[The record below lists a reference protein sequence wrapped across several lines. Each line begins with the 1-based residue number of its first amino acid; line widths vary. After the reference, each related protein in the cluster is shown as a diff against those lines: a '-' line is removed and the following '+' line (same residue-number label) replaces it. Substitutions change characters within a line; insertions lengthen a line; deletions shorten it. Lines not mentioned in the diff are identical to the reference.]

1 MKLHYIFTVAL
12 TALMAIPAMAQDR
25 NNEDEVVKVNARF
38 SAYNYREGELIVK
51 FKDQSAAQIKAPRR
65 TKFRT
70 SGVNSIDAT
79 LRALGVSEVEELMP
93 LSGHQPVKRLA
104 RSVNGQTVTA
114 PAMNRVYLMRYNKAK
129 VRNVEEAVAKLS
141 KLKDVEYAEPNRIV
155 YALGG
160 AEAMAAQSKALDEAQ
175 QQTADGE
182 NRAVSF
188 NDPLFGNQWGLQ
200 SMQIPLL
207 WQEPFI
213 TNKRPVIAILDTGV
227 DIDHPD
233 LKANIWT
240 NAKEAEGAEEYDDD
254 GNGFNDDVHGWD
266 FVNQTGR
273 IGDWNGHG
281 THCAGIA
288 AAVAGNGIGIVG
300 ANPDALIMPVTVM
313 QSDGTGDVATI
324 IKGIDY
330 AVANGADIISMSFG
344 SYGESRAEEQALG
357 RAYQKA
363 VLVAAAG
370 NDGMC
375 LNHKHGRG
383 DPAPMYPASYTFVL
397 GVQAM
402 SSEGNIT
409 DWSNYDDD
417 GPTYSEW
424 GEAKLYNYELLAPG
438 VNIESTYPG
447 GNYKSLNGTSMATPM
462 VAGALSRL
470 IQTKEYVN
478 KEYLFGDLINACS
491 ETGGLD
497 IYKAFSIKDED
508 RTPELSFVTYEMDD
522 STNVGDGDGRPDA
535 GEVIDFYPIVRNS
548 WGKAK
553 NIKLSI
559 ELGENE
565 DPQIVELI
573 KKEADFGAELSAYGK
588 GKSDEPLRIKINDK
602 CADNR
607 RIRLVLKG
615 TCDGMQG
622 EFTQE
627 ITLTVENGVEIG
639 GLIKENTTLYPNVH
653 YIVTKTIAVPQGV
666 TLTIKPGTILDF
678 KNTNIKNVGTINAIG
693 KPDSL
698 IVLNGMN
705 DPSSIGGASI
715 DISDFSYT
723 VIQNSNL
730 FSLEFDY
737 YGIDKIKK
745 TNNNIV
751 KDNEISMLSDGT
763 FEKCNFFNNKRIHY
777 YDGDDMNLTSCNLIG
792 NCTDDRAQSNAFG
805 LQALHSSNIFSNK
818 YGLTG
823 AYISNG
829 PKVYTTDTPNYFGS
843 SNESLVRKGIYD
855 INNDYSTTEYDLSNM
870 LTRPNAEAHGIVWKV
885 VVNGYDAQ
893 DEFDM
898 LPPLGVGKHKFE
910 VYFNRPMRTSVT
922 PMVAMGV
929 RPPYT
934 QIPIAEEGTWSA
946 DSTVYT
952 TYLTITGKTGADGLN
967 RIYVDGAKD
976 NEGFEIPYENS
987 RFNVNVQAAGSL
999 STGFMGE
1006 AGLGKVTLSWN
1017 DVQNSFDDFLG
1028 YNLYRY
1034 TDKGDTIKVNKQ
1046 LLDNETLEYV
1056 DYDVVP
1062 GTTYCYQ
1069 YKVITTDLK
1078 ETDPSNVVAVTP
1090 MTSTLGDANGSG
1102 KVDVADVVTTVNY
1115 ASGQNP
1121 KPFIF
1126 EAADVNTD
1134 LQIDILDVVGIIR
1147 TILNPNADVSSM
1159 AMATATYTVENGIVY
1174 VDSPVDLAGVQIQI
1188 ATEKGSQIKATDEM
1202 EGFEQTS
1209 SWLSDNDFIY
1219 LAYSM
1224 SGKTLT
1230 AGKHAILNIGNA
1242 KIMDIR
1248 LSDAAGKNVEAKAG
1262 QETSVTRLG
1271 ADVMN
1276 VSGIYTL
1283 TGVKLS
1289 GRSSDL
1295 KKLPAGVYIVDGKKV
1310 VK

>member
-1 MKLHYIFTVAL
+1 MKQDRIFTIVL
-12 TALMAIPAMAQDR
+12 TALLALPAMAQDR
-25 NNEDEVVKVNARF
+25 NNEDEVAKVDVRS
-38 SAYNYREGELIVK
+38 SAYNYREGEVIVK
-51 FKDQSAAQIKAPRR
+51 LKNQSAARINAPRR
-65 TKFRT
+65 TKFKS
-70 SGVNSIDAT
+70 SGISSLDAT
-79 LRALGVSEVEELMP
+79 LRELGVTDVEELMP
-93 LSGHQPVKRLA
+93 LSGNQPVTHLA
-104 RSVNGQTVTA
+104 KSINGKTVTA
-114 PAMNRVYLMRYNKAK
+114 PAMNRIYLMRYDKTK
-129 VRNVEEAVAKLS
+129 VRSAEEAVARLS
-141 KLKDVEYAEPNRIV
+141 KLTDIEYAEPNRIV

-160 AEAMAAQSKALDEAQ
+160 VEAQPSKALSEVQAQ
-175 QQTADGE
+175 AQNGE
-182 NRAVSF
+182 TDVTF
-188 NDPLFGNQWGLQ
+188 NDPLYSSQQWGLRAIQ
-200 SMQIPLL
+200 LPHL
-207 WQEPFI
+207 WQQPLI
-213 TNKRPVIAILDTGV
+213 TQKRPVIAILDTGV

-240 NAKEAEGAEEYDDD
+240 NTKEAEGAEDYDDD
-254 GNGFNDDVHGWD
+254 DNGFKDDIHGWD
-266 FVNQTGR
+266 FVNNTGR

-288 AAVAGNGIGIVG
+288 AAVGNNGIGIVG

-344 SYGESRAEEQALG
+344 SYGESVAEEQALA

-363 VLVAAAG
+363 ILVAAAG
-370 NDGMC
+370 NDGLC
-375 LNHKHGRG
+375 LNHKHPERG
-383 DPAPMYPASYTFVL
+383 QAAPAPMFPASYTFVL

-402 SSEGNIT
+402 NSNGGLSS
-409 DWSNYDDD
+409 WSNYDDN
-417 GPTYSEW
+417 GATYSEY
-424 GEAKLYNYELLAPG
+424 GEEKLYNYEILAPG
-438 VNIESTYPG
+438 AQIASTYPG
-447 GNYKSLNGTSMATPM
+447 GNYKALNGTSMATPM

-470 IQTKEYVN
+470 IQTKEYPN
-478 KEYLFGDLINACS
+478 KEYLYGDLINAHTA
-491 ETGGLD
+491 TGGLD
-497 IYKAFSIKDED
+497 IYRAYAMKDED
-508 RTPELSFVTYEMDD
+508 RKPELSFVSYEMDD

-559 ELGENE
+559 ELGESE
-565 DPQIVELI
+565 DPTVVEFI
-573 KKEADFGAELSAYGK
+573 KKEADFGSELSAYGK
-588 GKSDEPLRIKINDK
+588 ARSAEPLRIKINDN

-607 RIRLVLKG
+607 HIRLVIKG
-615 TCDGMQG
+615 TCDGMEG
-622 EFTQE
+622 EIEQD

-639 GLIKENTTLYPNVH
+639 GVIKEDMTLYPNVH
-653 YIVTKTIAVPQGV
+653 YIVTKNIAIPEGV
-666 TLTIKPGTILDF
+666 TLTIKPGAKLEF
-678 KNTNIKNVGTINAIG
+678 KDTYFSNNGTINAVG

-698 IVLNGMN
+698 IVLEGL
-705 DPSSIGGASI
+705 DDQSTSIGAKINLSGFRYACLKNSFI
-715 DISDFSYT
+715 YDMRGNYSDCIISDNKIFNCYSAEK
-723 VIQNSNL
+723 SNIL
-730 FSLEFDY
+730 Y
-737 YGIDKIKK
+737 
-745 TNNNIV
+745 
-751 KDNEISMLSDGT
+751 
-763 FEKCNFFNNKRIHY
+763 
-777 YDGDDMNLTSCNLIG
+777 
-792 NCTDDRAQSNAFG
+792 NAFYNSHG
-805 LQALHSSNIFSNK
+805 ISVYNAISSNITQNWLAESWDYGHTVDLSRTQSSNIFNNQNNLPDVAINE
-818 YGLTG
+818 G
-823 AYISNG
+823 I
-829 PKVYTTDTPNYFGS
+829 KVFTTETPNYFGS
-843 SNESLVRKGIYD
+843 AKESTVRKGIFD
-855 INNDYSTTEYDLSNM
+855 INKGYGSTEYDLSNM

-885 VVNGYDAQ
+885 VVDGYDAQ

-910 VYFNRPMRTSVT
+910 VYFNRPMRTSVA
-922 PMVAMGV
+922 PNISMGV

-934 QIPIAEEGTWSA
+934 QTPIAEEGSWSA
-946 DSTVYT
+946 DSLVYT
-952 TYLTITGKTGADGLN
+952 AYLTITGKSGFDGLN

-976 NEGFEIPYENS
+976 NESFEIPIENG

-1062 GTTYCYQ
+1062 NTTYYYQ

-1090 MTSTLGDANGSG
+1090 KTSTLGDANGSG
-1102 KVDVADVVTTVNY
+1102 NVDVADVITTVNY

-1126 EAADVNTD
+1126 EAADINKD
-1134 LQIDILDVVGIIR
+1134 LQIDIIDVVGIIR
-1147 TILNPNADVSSM
+1147 TILNPNADASAQ
-1159 AMATATYTVENGIVY
+1159 AMASATYSVEDGIVY
-1174 VDSPVDLAGVQIQI
+1174 IDSPVDLAGVQIQLS
-1188 ATEKGSQIKATDEM
+1188 TEKGTQITATDEIAD
-1202 EGFEQTS
+1202 FEQTS
-1209 SWLSDNDFIY
+1209 SWLSDNDYIF

-1224 SGKTLT
+1224 SNKTLS

-1242 KIMDIR
+1242 KITDIR
-1248 LSDAAGKNVEAKAG
+1248 LSDAAGRNVEAKAT
-1262 QETSVTRLG
+1262 ETTNISRLG
-1271 ADVMN
+1271 SDVMN

-1283 TGVKLS
+1283 TGVKIS

-1295 KKLPAGVYIVDGKKV
+1295 KKLPAGVYIVDGKKI

>member
-1 MKLHYIFTVAL
+1 MHKNSL
-12 TALMAIPAMAQDR
+12 T
-25 NNEDEVVKVNARF
+25 
-38 SAYNYREGELIVK
+38 
-51 FKDQSAAQIKAPRR
+51 
-65 TKFRT
+65 
-70 SGVNSIDAT
+70 
-79 LRALGVSEVEELMP
+79 
-93 LSGHQPVKRLA
+93 
-104 RSVNGQTVTA
+104 
-114 PAMNRVYLMRYNKAK
+114 
-129 VRNVEEAVAKLS
+129 
-141 KLKDVEYAEPNRIV
+141 
-155 YALGG
+155 GG
-160 AEAMAAQSKALDEAQ
+160 GKNISYD
-175 QQTADGE
+175 
-182 NRAVSF
+182 
-188 NDPLFGNQWGLQ
+188 DPLFGQQWGLQ
-200 SMQIPLL
+200 TMKLPQL
-207 WQEPFI
+207 WQQPII
-213 TNKRPVIAILDTGV
+213 TQKRPIIAILDTGV

-240 NAKEAEGAEEYDDD
+240 NTKESEGAEDYDDD
-254 GNGFNDDVHGWD
+254 GNGFKDDLHGWD

-288 AAVAGNGIGIVG
+288 AAVGGNGIGIVG

-344 SYGESRAEEQALG
+344 SYGESKAEEQALG

-363 VLVAAAG
+363 ILVAAAG
-370 NDGMC
+370 NDGGC
-375 LNHKHGRG
+375 LNHDHGWIY
-383 DPAPMYPASYTFVL
+383 DLKPMYPAVYSFVL

-402 SSEGNIT
+402 NSEGNIT
-409 DWSNYDDD
+409 DWSNYDDN
-417 GPTYSEW
+417 GPTYSAW
-424 GEAKLYNYELLAPG
+424 GEDKLYNYELLAPG
-438 VNIESTYPG
+438 ANIESTYPG

-470 IQTKEYVN
+470 IQSKEYAN

-491 ETGGLD
+491 TTGGLD
-497 IYKAFSIKDED
+497 IYKVFSIKDED
-508 RTPELSFVTYEMDD
+508 RKPELSFVTYEMDD

-535 GEVIDFYPIVRNS
+535 GEVIDIYPIVRNS

-565 DPQIVELI
+565 DPQIVEFI
-573 KKEADFGAELSAYGK
+573 KKEADFGSELSAYGK
-588 GKSDEPLRIKINDK
+588 GKSAEPLRIKINDK

-607 RIRLVLKG
+607 HIRLVIKG
-615 TCDGMQG
+615 TCDGM
-622 EFTQE
+622 EKE
-627 ITLTVENGVEIG
+627 ITQNITLIVENGVEIG
-639 GLIKENTTLYPNVH
+639 GVIKKDMTLYPNVH
-653 YIVTKTIAVPQGV
+653 YIVTKNLAIPEGV
-666 TLTIKPGTILDF
+666 TLTIKPGTKLEF
-678 KNTNIKNVGTINAIG
+678 KDTYFTNEGTINAVG

-698 IVLNGMN
+698 IV
-705 DPSSIGGASI
+705 I
-715 DISDFSYT
+715 
-723 VIQNSNL
+723 
-730 FSLEFDY
+730 
-737 YGIDKIKK
+737 YGIDRKDDHFGATINF
-745 TNNNIV
+745 TGFCYASLRNSRIDRFIGNTNNDIIANNNIFHLDCNGNTSNV
-751 KDNEISMLSDGT
+751 FDNDIQYSLYSNIT
-763 FEKCNFFNNKRIHY
+763 ACNI
-777 YDGDDMNLTSCNLIG
+777 TG
-792 NCTDDRAQSNAFG
+792 NSRDRYGQNEVVFP
-805 LQALHSSNIFSNK
+805 LPKIHSSNIFNNENNLSD
-818 YGLTG
+818 
-823 AYISNG
+823 AYINEG
-829 PKVYTTDTPNYFGS
+829 AKIFTTSSPNYFGS
-843 SNESLVRKGIYD
+843 SKESTVRKGIYD
-855 INNDYSTTEYDLSNM
+855 IYNNFSTTEYDLSNM
-870 LTRPNAEAHGIVWKV
+870 LTRPNADAHGIVWKV
-885 VVNGYDAQ
+885 VVDGYDAQ

-910 VYFNRPMRTSVT
+910 VYFNRPMHTNIT
-922 PMVAMGV
+922 PMVSMGV

-952 TYLTITGKTGADGLN
+952 AYLTITGKTGADGLN
-967 RIYVDGAKD
+967 RIYVDQAKD
-976 NEGFEIPYENS
+976 NEGFDIPIENT

-1102 KVDVADVVTTVNY
+1102 KVDVADVITTVNY
-1115 ASGQNP
+1115 ASGQEP

-1188 ATEKGSQIKATDEM
+1188 ATEKGSEVTATGEM
-1202 EGFEQTS
+1202 EGFEQAS

-1262 QETSVTRLG
+1262 ELSSITRLG
-1271 ADVMN
+1271 SDVMN

>member
-1 MKLHYIFTVAL
+1 MKL
-12 TALMAIPAMAQDR
+12 PQ
-25 NNEDEVVKVNARF
+25 
-38 SAYNYREGELIVK
+38 
-51 FKDQSAAQIKAPRR
+51 
-65 TKFRT
+65 
-70 SGVNSIDAT
+70 
-79 LRALGVSEVEELMP
+79 
-93 LSGHQPVKRLA
+93 
-104 RSVNGQTVTA
+104 
-114 PAMNRVYLMRYNKAK
+114 
-129 VRNVEEAVAKLS
+129 
-141 KLKDVEYAEPNRIV
+141 
-155 YALGG
+155 
-160 AEAMAAQSKALDEAQ
+160 
-175 QQTADGE
+175 
-182 NRAVSF
+182 
-188 NDPLFGNQWGLQ
+188 
-200 SMQIPLL
+200 L
-207 WQEPFI
+207 WQQPII
-213 TNKRPVIAILDTGV
+213 TQKRPIIAILDTGV

-240 NAKEAEGAEEYDDD
+240 NTKESEGAEDYDDD
-254 GNGFNDDVHGWD
+254 GNGFKDDLHGWD

-288 AAVAGNGIGIVG
+288 AAVGGNGIGIVG

-344 SYGESRAEEQALG
+344 SYGESKAEEQALG

-363 VLVAAAG
+363 ILVAAAG
-370 NDGMC
+370 NDGKC
-375 LNHKHGRG
+375 LNHKHLKEGQ
-383 DPAPMYPASYTFVL
+383 DKPMPMYPASYTFVL

-402 SSEGNIT
+402 NSEGNIT
-409 DWSNYDDD
+409 YWSNYDDN
-417 GPTYSEW
+417 GPTYTEW
-424 GEAKLYNYELLAPG
+424 GEDKLYNYELLAPG
-438 VNIESTYPG
+438 ANIESTYPG

-470 IQTKEYVN
+470 IQSKEYAN

-491 ETGGLD
+491 TTGGLD
-497 IYKAFSIKDED
+497 IYKVFSIKDED
-508 RTPELSFVTYEMDD
+508 RIPELSFVTYEMDD

-535 GEVIDFYPIVRNS
+535 GEIIDIYPIVRNS

-565 DPQIVELI
+565 DPQIVEFI
-573 KKEADFGAELSAYGK
+573 KKETDFGSELSAYGK
-588 GKSDEPLRIKINDK
+588 GKSAEPLRIKINDN

-607 RIRLVLKG
+607 HIHLIIKG
-615 TCDGMQG
+615 SCDGMEG
-622 EFTQE
+622 EITQD

-639 GLIKENTTLYPNVH
+639 GVIKKDMTLYPNVH
-653 YIVTKTIAVPQGV
+653 YIVTTNLAVPEGV
-666 TLTIKPGTILDF
+666 TLTIKPGTKLEF
-678 KNTNIKNVGTINAIG
+678 KGTYFENKGTINAAG

-698 IVLNGMN
+698 IVLEGM
-705 DPSSIGGASI
+705 DHKGVVYGADI
-715 DISDFSYT
+715 DLSGFSYT
-723 VIQNSNL
+723 ELKKSHINGCYGNSNNV
-730 FSLEFDY
+730 
-737 YGIDKIKK
+737 II
-745 TNNNIV
+745 NNNKINV
-751 KDNEISMLSDGT
+751 LQNTHKNYGYNIYNNTIYILSKGNGL
-763 FEKCNFFNNKRIHY
+763 FEK
-777 YDGDDMNLTSCNLIG
+777 SNLI
-792 NCTDDRAQSNAFG
+792 NNYAQYNDVGEIELVLFN
-805 LQALHSSNIFSNK
+805 SSNIWNTEHVAINK
-818 YGLTG
+818 G
-823 AYISNG
+823 AT
-829 PKVYTTDTPNYFGS
+829 VYTTDNPNYFGS
-843 SNESLVRKGIYD
+843 SKEATVRKGILD
-855 INNDYSTTEYDLSNM
+855 INNNYGTTEYDLSNM
-870 LTRPNAEAHGIVWKV
+870 LTRPNAEAHGVVWKV
-885 VVNGYDAQ
+885 VVDGYDAQ

-910 VYFNRPMRTSVT
+910 VYFNRPMRTNVT

-934 QIPIAEEGTWSA
+934 QIPIAEDGTWSA

-952 TYLTITGKTGADGLN
+952 AYLTITGKTGADGLN

-976 NEGFEIPYENS
+976 NEGFEIPYENT

-1006 AGLGKVTLSWN
+1006 PGLGKVTLSWN

-1046 LLDNETLEYV
+1046 LLGNETLEYV

-1102 KVDVADVVTTVNY
+1102 KVDVADVITTVNY
-1115 ASGQNP
+1115 ASGQEP

-1188 ATEKGSQIKATDEM
+1188 ATEKGSEVTATGEM
-1202 EGFEQTS
+1202 EGFEQAS

-1262 QETSVTRLG
+1262 ELSSITRLG
-1271 ADVMN
+1271 SDVMN

>member
-1 MKLHYIFTVAL
+1 MKL
-12 TALMAIPAMAQDR
+12 PQ
-25 NNEDEVVKVNARF
+25 
-38 SAYNYREGELIVK
+38 
-51 FKDQSAAQIKAPRR
+51 
-65 TKFRT
+65 
-70 SGVNSIDAT
+70 
-79 LRALGVSEVEELMP
+79 
-93 LSGHQPVKRLA
+93 
-104 RSVNGQTVTA
+104 
-114 PAMNRVYLMRYNKAK
+114 
-129 VRNVEEAVAKLS
+129 
-141 KLKDVEYAEPNRIV
+141 
-155 YALGG
+155 
-160 AEAMAAQSKALDEAQ
+160 
-175 QQTADGE
+175 
-182 NRAVSF
+182 
-188 NDPLFGNQWGLQ
+188 
-200 SMQIPLL
+200 L
-207 WQEPFI
+207 WQQPII
-213 TNKRPVIAILDTGV
+213 TQKRPIIAILDTGV

-240 NAKEAEGAEEYDDD
+240 NTKESEGAEDYDDD
-254 GNGFNDDVHGWD
+254 GNGFKDDLHGWD

-288 AAVAGNGIGIVG
+288 AAVGGNGIGIVG

-344 SYGESRAEEQALG
+344 SYGESKAEEQALG

-370 NDGMC
+370 NDGKC
-375 LNHKHGRG
+375 LNHKHLKEGQ
-383 DPAPMYPASYTFVL
+383 DKPMPMYPASYTFVL

-402 SSEGNIT
+402 NSEGNIASF
-409 DWSNYDDD
+409 SNYDDN
-417 GPTYSEW
+417 GPTYTEW
-424 GEAKLYNYELLAPG
+424 GEDKLYNYELLAPG
-438 VNIESTYPG
+438 ANIESTYPG

-470 IQTKEYVN
+470 IQSKEYAN

-491 ETGGLD
+491 STGGLD

-508 RTPELSFVTYEMDD
+508 RKPELSFVTYEMDD

-535 GEVIDFYPIVRNS
+535 GEVIDIYPIVRNS

-565 DPQIVELI
+565 DPQIVEFI
-573 KKEADFGAELSAYGK
+573 KKEADFGSELSAYGK
-588 GKSDEPLRIKINDK
+588 GRSAEPLRIKINDK

-607 RIRLVLKG
+607 NIKLVIKG
-615 TCDGMQG
+615 TCDGSDNVIEQDVL
-622 EFTQE
+622 
-627 ITLTVENGVEIG
+627 LTVENGVEIG
-639 GLIKENTTLYPNVH
+639 GVIKENTTLYPDVH
-653 YIVTKTIAVPQGV
+653 YIVTKNIAIPEGV
-666 TLTIKPGTILDF
+666 TLTIKPGTKLEFRDTYF
-678 KNTNIKNVGTINAIG
+678 TNNGTINAVG

-698 IVLNGMN
+698 IVFDGRIPYIIKINRIKYAIIQNAVTAIEHVDSISNCIFINNGLSL
-705 DPSSIGGASI
+705 SSSNGENCCFYNNNLGGIEFGTTLINSNIVANYDKSYENYPKARI
-715 DISDFSYT
+715 DLSGILSCNDFSNGYAMSY
-723 VIQNSNL
+723 I
-730 FSLEFDY
+730 
-737 YGIDKIKK
+737 
-745 TNNNIV
+745 
-751 KDNEISMLSDGT
+751 NE
-763 FEKCNFFNNKRIHY
+763 
-777 YDGDDMNLTSCNLIG
+777 
-792 NCTDDRAQSNAFG
+792 
-805 LQALHSSNIFSNK
+805 
-818 YGLTG
+818 
-823 AYISNG
+823 G
-829 PKVYTTDTPNYFGS
+829 PLVFTTTTPNYFGS
-843 SNESLVRKGIYD
+843 AKESTVRNYILD
-855 INNDYSTTEYDLSNM
+855 INNYKYSSTEYDLSNM
-870 LTRPNAEAHGIVWKV
+870 LTRPNAEAHGVVWKV
-885 VVNGYDAQ
+885 VVDGYDAQ

-952 TYLTITGKTGADGLN
+952 AYLTITGKTGADGLN

-976 NEGFEIPYENS
+976 NEGFEIPYENT

-1102 KVDVADVVTTVNY
+1102 NVDVADVITTVNY
-1115 ASGQNP
+1115 ASGQEP

-1147 TILNPNADVSSM
+1147 TILNPNADVNSM

-1188 ATEKGSQIKATDEM
+1188 ATEKGSEVTATGEM
-1202 EGFEQTS
+1202 EGFEQAS

-1262 QETSVTRLG
+1262 ELSSITRLG
-1271 ADVMN
+1271 SDVMN

>member
-25 NNEDEVVKVNARF
+25 NNEDEVVKVDARF

-51 FKDQSAAQIKAPRR
+51 FKDQSAAQIKAPHR

-79 LRALGVSEVEELMP
+79 LRDLGVSEVEELMP

-160 AEAMAAQSKALDEAQ
+160 VEAMAAQSKALDEAQ
-175 QQTADGE
+175 QQTAGGE

-240 NAKEAEGAEEYDDD
+240 NAKEADGAEEYDDD

-288 AAVAGNGIGIVG
+288 AAVGGNGIGIVG

-375 LNHKHGRG
+375 LNHAHPERG
-383 DPAPMYPASYTFVL
+383 QFAPKPMYPASYTFVL

-402 SSEGNIT
+402 NSEGNIT
-409 DWSNYDDD
+409 VWSNDDD
-417 GPTYSEW
+417 NGPTYTEW
-424 GEAKLYNYELLAPG
+424 GEDKLYNYELLAPG

-491 ETGGLD
+491 TTGGLD

-508 RTPELSFVTYEMDD
+508 RIPELSFVTYEMDD

-565 DPQIVELI
+565 DPQIVEFI
-573 KKEADFGAELSAYGK
+573 KKEADFGSELSAYGK

-607 RIRLVLKG
+607 HIRLVLKG
-615 TCDGMQG
+615 TCDGMEG

-639 GLIKENTTLYPNVH
+639 GVIKKDMTLYPNVH
-653 YIVTKTIAVPQGV
+653 YIVTKNLAIPEGV
-666 TLTIKPGTILDF
+666 TLTIKPGTKLEF
-678 KNTNIKNVGTINAIG
+678 KGTYFENRGTINAAG

-698 IVLNGMN
+698 IVLEGIDNKN
-705 DPSSIGGASI
+705 ASGGAYINLSG
-715 DISDFSYT
+715 FSYT
-723 VIQNSNL
+723 ELKKSHINDYQGNFNNVI
-730 FSLEFDY
+730 
-737 YGIDKIKK
+737 ID
-745 TNNNIV
+745 NNDMFYLVGNNGCNIYNNTICTTQDV
-751 KDNEISMLSDGT
+751 R
-763 FEKCNFFNNKRIHY
+763 FEKSNIINNY
-777 YDGDDMNLTSCNLIG
+777 AWFDDEGLIG
-792 NCTDDRAQSNAFG
+792 LNQFN
-805 LQALHSSNIFSNK
+805 SSNIWNTEHV
-818 YGLTG
+818 GIILNTT
-823 AYISNG
+823 
-829 PKVYTTDTPNYFGS
+829 VYTTDTPNYFGS
-843 SNESLVRKGIYD
+843 SKEATVRKSILDIY
-855 INNDYSTTEYDLSNM
+855 NNYGTTEYDLSNM
-870 LTRPNAEAHGIVWKV
+870 LTRPNAEAHGVVWKV
-885 VVNGYDAQ
+885 VVDGYDAQ

-1017 DVQNSFDDFLG
+1017 DVQNNFDDFLG

-1102 KVDVADVVTTVNY
+1102 NVDVADVITTVNY
-1115 ASGQNP
+1115 ASGQEP

-1126 EAADVNTD
+1126 EAADINKD

-1147 TILNPNADVSSM
+1147 TILNPNTDVSSM

-1295 KKLPAGVYIVDGKKV
+1295 KKQPAGVYIVDGKKV

>member
-25 NNEDEVVKVNARF
+25 NNEDEVVKVDARF

-93 LSGHQPVKRLA
+93 LSGHQTVKRLA

-129 VRNVEEAVAKLS
+129 VRNVEEAVAKLA

-175 QQTADGE
+175 QQTAGVE

-240 NAKEAEGAEEYDDD
+240 NAKEADGAEEYDDD

-266 FVNQTGR
+266 FVNQTGH

-288 AAVAGNGIGIVG
+288 AAVGGNGIGIVG

-375 LNHKHGRG
+375 LNHAHLERG
-383 DPAPMYPASYTFVL
+383 QFAPKPMYPASYTFVL

-402 SSEGNIT
+402 NSEGNIT
-409 DWSNYDDD
+409 VWSNDDD
-417 GPTYSEW
+417 NGPTYTEW
-424 GEAKLYNYELLAPG
+424 GEDKLYNYELLAPG

-508 RTPELSFVTYEMDD
+508 RIPELSFVTYEMDD

-588 GKSDEPLRIKINDK
+588 GKSAEPLRIKINDN

-615 TCDGMQG
+615 TCDGMKG

-639 GLIKENTTLYPNVH
+639 GVIKKDMTLYPNVH
-653 YIVTKTIAVPQGV
+653 YIVTKNLAIPEGV
-666 TLTIKPGTILDF
+666 TLTIKPGTKLEF
-678 KNTNIKNVGTINAIG
+678 KGTYFENRGTINAAG

-698 IVLNGMN
+698 IVLEGIDNKN
-705 DPSSIGGASI
+705 ASGGAYINLSG
-715 DISDFSYT
+715 FSYT
-723 VIQNSNL
+723 ELKKSHINDYQGNFNNVIIDNNDMFFLVGNNGCNIYNNTICTTQDVRFEKSN
-730 FSLEFDY
+730 
-737 YGIDKIKK
+737 II
-745 TNNNIV
+745 NNYAWF
-751 KDNEISMLSDGT
+751 DNEG
-763 FEKCNFFNNKRIHY
+763 
-777 YDGDDMNLTSCNLIG
+777 LIG
-792 NCTDDRAQSNAFG
+792 LNQFN
-805 LQALHSSNIFSNK
+805 SSNIWNTEHV
-818 YGLTG
+818 GIILNTT
-823 AYISNG
+823 
-829 PKVYTTDTPNYFGS
+829 VYTTDTPNYFGS
-843 SNESLVRKGIYD
+843 SKEATVRKSILDIY
-855 INNDYSTTEYDLSNM
+855 NNYGTTEYDLSNM
-870 LTRPNAEAHGIVWKV
+870 LTRPNAEAHGVVWKV

-976 NEGFEIPYENS
+976 NEGFEIPYENT

-1102 KVDVADVVTTVNY
+1102 KVDVADVITTVNY

-1209 SWLSDNDFIY
+1209 SWLSDNDFLF

-1224 SGKTLT
+1224 SGKTLA

-1242 KIMDIR
+1242 KVMDIR

>member
-1 MKLHYIFTVAL
+1 MHKIS
-12 TALMAIPAMAQDR
+12 LMGGGK
-25 NNEDEVVKVNARF
+25 N
-38 SAYNYREGELIVK
+38 
-51 FKDQSAAQIKAPRR
+51 
-65 TKFRT
+65 T
-70 SGVNSIDAT
+70 SYD
-79 LRALGVSEVEELMP
+79 
-93 LSGHQPVKRLA
+93 
-104 RSVNGQTVTA
+104 
-114 PAMNRVYLMRYNKAK
+114 
-129 VRNVEEAVAKLS
+129 
-141 KLKDVEYAEPNRIV
+141 
-155 YALGG
+155 
-160 AEAMAAQSKALDEAQ
+160 
-175 QQTADGE
+175 
-182 NRAVSF
+182 
-188 NDPLFGNQWGLQ
+188 DPLFGQQWGLQ
-200 SMQIPLL
+200 TMKLPQL
-207 WQEPFI
+207 WQQPII
-213 TNKRPVIAILDTGV
+213 TQKRPIIAILDTGV

-240 NAKEAEGAEEYDDD
+240 NTKESEGAEDYDDD
-254 GNGFNDDVHGWD
+254 GNGFKDDLHGWD

-288 AAVAGNGIGIVG
+288 AAVGGNGIGIVG

-344 SYGESRAEEQALG
+344 SYGESKAEEQALG

-375 LNHKHGRG
+375 LNHAHPERG
-383 DPAPMYPASYTFVL
+383 QIGPAPMYPGSYTFVL
-397 GVQAM
+397 GVQAIN
-402 SSEGNIT
+402 SEGNIASF
-409 DWSNYDDD
+409 SNYDDN
-417 GPTYSEW
+417 GPTYTEW
-424 GEAKLYNYELLAPG
+424 GEDKLYNYELLAPG
-438 VNIESTYPG
+438 ANIESTYPG

-470 IQTKEYVN
+470 IQSKEYAN

-491 ETGGLD
+491 ATGGLD

-508 RTPELSFVTYEMDD
+508 RKPKLSFVTYEMDD
-522 STNVGDGDGRPDA
+522 STNIGDGDGRPDA
-535 GEVIDFYPIVRNS
+535 GEIIDIYPIVRNS

-565 DPQIVELI
+565 DPQIVEFI
-573 KKEADFGAELSAYGK
+573 KKEADFGSELSAYGK
-588 GKSDEPLRIKINDK
+588 ARSAEPLRIKINDK

-607 RIRLVLKG
+607 HINLVIKG
-615 TCDGMQG
+615 TCDSL
-622 EFTQE
+622 ESE
-627 ITLTVENGVEIG
+627 ITQDISLTVENGVEIG
-639 GLIKENTTLYPNVH
+639 GVIKKDMTLYPNVH
-653 YIVTKTIAVPQGV
+653 YIVTKNLAIPEGV
-666 TLTIKPGTILDF
+666 TLTIKPGTKLEF
-678 KNTNIKNVGTINAIG
+678 KDTYFTNNGTINAAG

-698 IVLNGMN
+698 IVLEGIDNKN
-705 DPSSIGGASI
+705 DGDWGAGINLSG
-715 DISDFSYT
+715 FSYT
-723 VIQNSNL
+723 ELKKSHIYYSKGNFNNVI
-730 FSLEFDY
+730 
-737 YGIDKIKK
+737 IDNNDMYQ
-745 TNNNIV
+745 TGLNNNNNNGCNIYNNIIYV
-751 KDNEISMLSDGT
+751 TGDGR
-763 FEKCNFFNNKRIHY
+763 FEKSNIINNYARH
-777 YDGDDMNLTSCNLIG
+777 DDIGLIG
-792 NCTDDRAQSNAFG
+792 LNQFN
-805 LQALHSSNIFSNK
+805 SSNIWNTEHI
-818 YGLTG
+818 GINLNTT
-823 AYISNG
+823 
-829 PKVYTTDTPNYFGS
+829 VYTTDDPNYFGS
-843 SNESLVRKGIYD
+843 SKEATVRKSILDIY
-855 INNDYSTTEYDLSNM
+855 NNYGTTEYDLSNM
-870 LTRPNAEAHGIVWKV
+870 LTRPNADAHGVVWKV
-885 VVNGYDAQ
+885 VVDGYDAQ

-910 VYFNRPMRTSVT
+910 VYFNRPMRTNVT

-929 RPPYT
+929 RMPYT

-946 DSTVYT
+946 DSLIYT
-952 TYLTITGKTGADGLN
+952 AYLTITGKTGADGLN

-976 NEGFEIPYENS
+976 DEGFEIPYENS

-999 STGFMGE
+999 STGFMGK

-1102 KVDVADVVTTVNY
+1102 KVDVADVITTVNY

-1188 ATEKGSQIKATDEM
+1188 ATEKGSEVTATGEM
-1202 EGFEQTS
+1202 EGFEQAS

-1230 AGKHAILNIGNA
+1230 AGKHAILNIGNS

-1262 QETSVTRLG
+1262 ELSSITRLG
-1271 ADVMN
+1271 SDVMN

-1295 KKLPAGVYIVDGKKV
+1295 KKLPAGIYIVDGKKV

>member
-1 MKLHYIFTVAL
+1 MYK
-12 TALMAIPAMAQDR
+12 
-25 NNEDEVVKVNARF
+25 
-38 SAYNYREGELIVK
+38 
-51 FKDQSAAQIKAPRR
+51 
-65 TKFRT
+65 TKPT
-70 SGVNSIDAT
+70 
-79 LRALGVSEVEELMP
+79 
-93 LSGHQPVKRLA
+93 
-104 RSVNGQTVTA
+104 
-114 PAMNRVYLMRYNKAK
+114 
-129 VRNVEEAVAKLS
+129 
-141 KLKDVEYAEPNRIV
+141 
-155 YALGG
+155 GG
-160 AEAMAAQSKALDEAQ
+160 GKNISYD
-175 QQTADGE
+175 
-182 NRAVSF
+182 
-188 NDPLFGNQWGLQ
+188 DPLFGQQWGLQ
-200 SMQIPLL
+200 TMKLPQL
-207 WQEPFI
+207 WQQPII
-213 TNKRPVIAILDTGV
+213 TQKRPIIAILDTGV

-240 NAKEAEGAEEYDDD
+240 NTKESEGAEDYDDD
-254 GNGFNDDVHGWD
+254 GNGFKDDLHGWD

-288 AAVAGNGIGIVG
+288 AAVGGNGIGIVG

-344 SYGESRAEEQALG
+344 SYGESKAQEQALG

-370 NDGMC
+370 NDGKC
-375 LNHKHGRG
+375 LNHAHPGQFA
-383 DPAPMYPASYTFVL
+383 PAPMYPASYTFVL

-402 SSEGNIT
+402 NSKGNIT
-409 DWSNYDDD
+409 GWSNYDDN
-417 GPTYSEW
+417 GPTYTEW
-424 GEAKLYNYELLAPG
+424 GEDKLYNYELLAPG
-438 VNIESTYPG
+438 ANIESTYPG

-470 IQTKEYVN
+470 IQSKEYAN
-478 KEYLFGDLINACS
+478 KEYLFGDLIYACS
-491 ETGGLD
+491 TTGGLD

-508 RTPELSFVTYEMDD
+508 RIPELSFVTYEMDD

-535 GEVIDFYPIVRNS
+535 GEIIDFYPIVRNS

-565 DPQIVELI
+565 DPQIVEFI
-573 KKEADFGAELSAYGK
+573 KKETDFGSELSAYGK
-588 GKSDEPLRIKINDK
+588 GKSAEPLRIKINDK

-607 RIRLVLKG
+607 HIRLVIKG
-615 TCDGMQG
+615 TCDGMEG
-622 EFTQE
+622 EITQD

-639 GLIKENTTLYPNVH
+639 GVIKEDMTLYPNVH
-653 YIVTKTIAVPQGV
+653 YIVTTNLAIPEGV
-666 TLTIKPGTILDF
+666 TLTIKPGTKLEF
-678 KNTNIKNVGTINAIG
+678 KGTYFENKGTINAAG

-698 IVLNGMN
+698 IVLEGMRN
-705 DPSSIGGASI
+705 KANWMGDASI
-715 DISDFSYT
+715 NLSGFSYT
-723 VIQNSNL
+723 EVKNSYAQSISGDYNNVFFNHNL
-730 FSLEFDY
+730 
-737 YGIDKIKK
+737 I
-745 TNNNIV
+745 
-751 KDNEISMLSDGT
+751 LSDYWQYT
-763 FEKCNFFNNKRIHY
+763 ISNCNCNIYNNRIDQCNINFVKSNIINNDAFSRDNSLINL
-777 YDGDDMNLTSCNLIG
+777 DGVE
-792 NCTDDRAQSNAFG
+792 
-805 LQALHSSNIFSNK
+805 SSNIWNSGRVGINK
-818 YGLTG
+818 G
-823 AYISNG
+823 AT
-829 PKVYTTDTPNYFGS
+829 VFTTDFPNYFGS
-843 SNESLVRKGIYD
+843 SKEATVRKSILDIY
-855 INNDYSTTEYDLSNM
+855 NYYGATEYDLSNM
-870 LTRPNAEAHGIVWKV
+870 LTRPNADAHGVVWKV
-885 VVNGYDAQ
+885 VVDGYDAQ

-929 RPPYT
+929 RMPYT

-952 TYLTITGKTGADGLN
+952 AYLTITGKTGADGLN

-976 NEGFEIPYENS
+976 NEGFEIPYENT

-1102 KVDVADVVTTVNY
+1102 KVDVADVITTVNY
-1115 ASGQNP
+1115 ASGQEP

-1147 TILNPNADVSSM
+1147 TILNPNADVNSM

-1188 ATEKGSQIKATDEM
+1188 ATEKGSEVTATGEM
-1202 EGFEQTS
+1202 EGFEQAS

-1262 QETSVTRLG
+1262 ELSSITRLG
-1271 ADVMN
+1271 SDVMN

-1295 KKLPAGVYIVDGKKV
+1295 KKLPAGVYIVDGKKM

>member
-1 MKLHYIFTVAL
+1 MD
-12 TALMAIPAMAQDR
+12 AQ
-25 NNEDEVVKVNARF
+25 E
-38 SAYNYREGELIVK
+38 
-51 FKDQSAAQIKAPRR
+51 
-65 TKFRT
+65 
-70 SGVNSIDAT
+70 
-79 LRALGVSEVEELMP
+79 
-93 LSGHQPVKRLA
+93 QP
-104 RSVNGQTVTA
+104 NG
-114 PAMNRVYLMRYNKAK
+114 
-129 VRNVEEAVAKLS
+129 
-141 KLKDVEYAEPNRIV
+141 
-155 YALGG
+155 GG
-160 AEAMAAQSKALDEAQ
+160 KNISYD
-175 QQTADGE
+175 
-182 NRAVSF
+182 
-188 NDPLFGNQWGLQ
+188 DPLFGQQWGLQ
-200 SMQIPLL
+200 TMKLPQL
-207 WQEPFI
+207 WQQPII
-213 TNKRPVIAILDTGV
+213 TQKRPIIAILDTGV

-240 NAKEAEGAEEYDDD
+240 NTKESEGAEDYDDD
-254 GNGFNDDVHGWD
+254 GNGFKDDLHGWD

-288 AAVAGNGIGIVG
+288 AAVGGNGIGIVG

-344 SYGESRAEEQALG
+344 SYGESKAEEQALG

-370 NDGMC
+370 NDGGC
-375 LNHKHGRG
+375 LNHNHGWIY
-383 DPAPMYPASYTFVL
+383 DLKPMYPAVYSFVL

-402 SSEGNIT
+402 NSKGLRAK
-409 DWSNYDDD
+409 WSNYDDD
-417 GPTYSEW
+417 GSTYSEW
-424 GEAKLYNYELLAPG
+424 GEDKLYNYELLAPG
-438 VNIESTYPG
+438 EDIESTYPG

-470 IQTKEYVN
+470 IQAKEYAN

-491 ETGGLD
+491 TTGGLD

-508 RTPELSFVTYEMDD
+508 RIPELSFVTYEMDD
-522 STNVGDGDGRPDA
+522 STNVGDGDGRADA

-565 DPQIVELI
+565 DPQIVEFI
-573 KKEADFGAELSAYGK
+573 KKEADFGSELSAYGK
-588 GKSDEPLRIKINDK
+588 ARSAEPLRIKINDN

-607 RIRLVLKG
+607 HIHLVIKG
-615 TCDGMQG
+615 TCDGMEG
-622 EFTQE
+622 EITQD

-639 GLIKENTTLYPNVH
+639 GVIRKDMTLYPNVH
-653 YIVTKTIAVPQGV
+653 YIVTKNLAIPKGV
-666 TLTIKPGTILDF
+666 TLTIKPGTKLEF
-678 KNTNIKNVGTINAIG
+678 KGTYFSNAGTINAAG

-698 IVLNGMN
+698 IVLEGIASKDNING
-705 DPSSIGGASI
+705 A
-715 DISDFSYT
+715 DINLSGFSYT
-723 VIQNSNL
+723 ELKESRIDNSSGNFNNVIIDNNYMSHTV
-730 FSLEFDY
+730 SEFINGCNIY
-737 YGIDKIKK
+737 
-745 TNNNIV
+745 NNAIWV
-751 KDNEISMLSDGT
+751 TEYSS
-763 FEKCNFFNNKRIHY
+763 FEKSNIINNYAIYDNIGLIELNIFN
-777 YDGDDMNLTSCNLIG
+777 
-792 NCTDDRAQSNAFG
+792 
-805 LQALHSSNIFSNK
+805 SSNIWNTEHIGIK
-818 YGLTG
+818 AGTT
-823 AYISNG
+823 
-829 PKVYTTDTPNYFGS
+829 VYTTDTPNYFGS
-843 SNESLVRKGIYD
+843 SKEATVRKSILD
-855 INNDYSTTEYDLSNM
+855 IHNDYGTTEYDLSNM
-870 LTRPNAEAHGIVWKV
+870 LTRPNAEAHGVVWKV
-885 VVNGYDAQ
+885 VVDGYDAQ

-910 VYFNRPMRTSVT
+910 VYFNRPMRTNVT

-934 QIPIAEEGTWSA
+934 QIPIAEDGTWSA

-952 TYLTITGKTGADGLN
+952 AYLTITGKTGADGLN

-976 NEGFEIPYENS
+976 NEGFEIPYENT

-1102 KVDVADVVTTVNY
+1102 KVDVADVITTVNY
-1115 ASGQNP
+1115 ASGQEP

-1188 ATEKGSQIKATDEM
+1188 ATEKGREVTATGEM
-1202 EGFEQTS
+1202 EGFEQAS

-1262 QETSVTRLG
+1262 ELSSITRLG
-1271 ADVMN
+1271 SDVMN

>member
-1 MKLHYIFTVAL
+1 
-12 TALMAIPAMAQDR
+12 
-25 NNEDEVVKVNARF
+25 
-38 SAYNYREGELIVK
+38 
-51 FKDQSAAQIKAPRR
+51 
-65 TKFRT
+65 
-70 SGVNSIDAT
+70 
-79 LRALGVSEVEELMP
+79 
-93 LSGHQPVKRLA
+93 
-104 RSVNGQTVTA
+104 
-114 PAMNRVYLMRYNKAK
+114 
-129 VRNVEEAVAKLS
+129 
-141 KLKDVEYAEPNRIV
+141 
-155 YALGG
+155 
-160 AEAMAAQSKALDEAQ
+160 
-175 QQTADGE
+175 
-182 NRAVSF
+182 
-188 NDPLFGNQWGLQ
+188 
-200 SMQIPLL
+200 
-207 WQEPFI
+207 
-213 TNKRPVIAILDTGV
+213 
-227 DIDHPD
+227 
-233 LKANIWT
+233 
-240 NAKEAEGAEEYDDD
+240 
-254 GNGFNDDVHGWD
+254 
-266 FVNQTGR
+266 
-273 IGDWNGHG
+273 
-281 THCAGIA
+281 
-288 AAVAGNGIGIVG
+288 
-300 ANPDALIMPVTVM
+300 
-313 QSDGTGDVATI
+313 
-324 IKGIDY
+324 
-330 AVANGADIISMSFG
+330 
-344 SYGESRAEEQALG
+344 
-357 RAYQKA
+357 
-363 VLVAAAG
+363 
-370 NDGMC
+370 
-375 LNHKHGRG
+375 
-383 DPAPMYPASYTFVL
+383 MYPASYTFVL

-402 SSEGNIT
+402 DSEGYRAGF
-409 DWSNYDDD
+409 SNYDDN

-424 GEAKLYNYELLAPG
+424 GEDKLYNYELLAPG
-438 VNIESTYPG
+438 ANIESTYPG

-470 IQTKEYVN
+470 IQTKEYAN
-478 KEYLFGDLINACS
+478 KEYLFGDLINARAA
-491 ETGGLD
+491 TGGLD
-497 IYKAFSIKDED
+497 IYKTFSIKDED
-508 RTPELSFVTYEMDD
+508 RIPELSFVTYEMDD
-522 STNVGDGDGRPDA
+522 STNVGDGDGRPDT
-535 GEVIDFYPIVRNS
+535 GEVIDLYPIVRNS

-639 GLIKENTTLYPNVH
+639 GVIKKDMTLYPNVH
-653 YIVTKTIAVPQGV
+653 YIVTKNLAISKGV
-666 TLTIKPGTILDF
+666 TLTIKPGTKLEF
-678 KNTNIKNVGTINAIG
+678 KDTYFTNNGTINAAG

-698 IVLNGMN
+698 IVLEGIDNKN
-705 DPSSIGGASI
+705 VIGGVYINLSG
-715 DISDFSYT
+715 FSYT
-723 VIQNSNL
+723 ELKKSHISCFKGNFNNVI
-730 FSLEFDY
+730 
-737 YGIDKIKK
+737 ID
-745 TNNNIV
+745 NNDILQMPENYNHNGCNIY
-751 KDNEISMLSDGT
+751 NNTIYTTGDGR
-763 FEKCNFFNNKRIHY
+763 FEKSNIINNYARFDN
-777 YDGDDMNLTSCNLIG
+777 DGLIG
-792 NCTDDRAQSNAFG
+792 LNQFN
-805 LQALHSSNIFSNK
+805 SSNIWNTEHI
-818 YGLTG
+818 GIQADAT
-823 AYISNG
+823 
-829 PKVYTTDTPNYFGS
+829 VYTTDTPNYFGS
-843 SNESLVRKGIYD
+843 SKEATVRKSILDIY
-855 INNDYSTTEYDLSNM
+855 NNYGTTEYDLSNM
-870 LTRPNAEAHGIVWKV
+870 LTRPNADAHGVVWKV
-885 VVNGYDAQ
+885 VVDGYDAQ

-934 QIPIAEEGTWSA
+934 QIPIAEDGTWSA

-952 TYLTITGKTGADGLN
+952 AYLTITGKTGADGLN

-976 NEGFEIPYENS
+976 NEGFEIPYENT

-1034 TDKGDTIKVNKQ
+1034 TDKSDTIKVNKQ

-1090 MTSTLGDANGSG
+1090 MTSTIGDANGSG
-1102 KVDVADVVTTVNY
+1102 YVDVADVITTVNY
-1115 ASGQNP
+1115 ASGQEP

-1126 EAADVNTD
+1126 EAADINKD

-1188 ATEKGSQIKATDEM
+1188 AAEKGSQIKATDEM
-1202 EGFEQTS
+1202 EGFEQAS

-1248 LSDAAGKNVEAKAG
+1248 LSDATGKNVEAKAG

-1289 GRSSDL
+1289 GRSRDL

>member
-1 MKLHYIFTVAL
+1 MHKSSL
-12 TALMAIPAMAQDR
+12 T
-25 NNEDEVVKVNARF
+25 
-38 SAYNYREGELIVK
+38 
-51 FKDQSAAQIKAPRR
+51 
-65 TKFRT
+65 
-70 SGVNSIDAT
+70 
-79 LRALGVSEVEELMP
+79 
-93 LSGHQPVKRLA
+93 
-104 RSVNGQTVTA
+104 
-114 PAMNRVYLMRYNKAK
+114 
-129 VRNVEEAVAKLS
+129 
-141 KLKDVEYAEPNRIV
+141 
-155 YALGG
+155 GG
-160 AEAMAAQSKALDEAQ
+160 KNISYD
-175 QQTADGE
+175 
-182 NRAVSF
+182 
-188 NDPLFGNQWGLQ
+188 DPLFGQQWGLQ
-200 SMQIPLL
+200 TMKLPQL
-207 WQEPFI
+207 WQQPII
-213 TNKRPVIAILDTGV
+213 TQKRPIIAILDTGV

-240 NAKEAEGAEEYDDD
+240 NTKESEGAEDYDDD
-254 GNGFNDDVHGWD
+254 GNGFKDDLHGWD

-288 AAVAGNGIGIVG
+288 AAVGGNGIGIVG

-344 SYGESRAEEQALG
+344 SYGESKAEEQALG

-363 VLVAAAG
+363 ILVAAAG

-375 LNHKHGRG
+375 LNHKHPEKSQ
-383 DPAPMYPASYTFVL
+383 PAPMPMYPASYTFVL

-402 SSEGNIT
+402 NSEGYIT
-409 DWSNYDDD
+409 DWSNYDDN
-417 GPTYSEW
+417 GPTYTEW
-424 GEAKLYNYELLAPG
+424 GEDKLYNYELLAPG
-438 VNIESTYPG
+438 ANIESTYPG

-470 IQTKEYVN
+470 IQSKEYAN
-478 KEYLFGDLINACS
+478 KEYLFGDLINACPT
-491 ETGGLD
+491 TGGLD

-508 RTPELSFVTYEMDD
+508 RIPELSFVTYEMDD

-535 GEVIDFYPIVRNS
+535 GEIIDIYPIVRNS

-565 DPQIVELI
+565 DSQIVEFI
-573 KKEADFGAELSAYGK
+573 KKEADFGSELSAYGK
-588 GKSDEPLRIKINDK
+588 GKSAEPLRIKINDK

-607 RIRLVLKG
+607 HIRLVIKG
-615 TCDGMQG
+615 TCDGMEG
-622 EFTQE
+622 EITQD

-639 GLIKENTTLYPNVH
+639 GVIKEDMTLYPNVH
-653 YIVTKTIAVPQGV
+653 YIVTKSLAIPEGV
-666 TLTIKPGTILDF
+666 TLTIKPGTKLEF
-678 KNTNIKNVGTINAIG
+678 KDTYFENNGTINAVG

-698 IVLNGMN
+698 IVLEGLNKTEWNIGAEIDLSGFEYTEVKNSYLYRVYGDVHNNTIKNNRIWSIRGNCKRCNFYDNLCVNGAF
-705 DPSSIGGASI
+705 D
-715 DISDFSYT
+715 DFGFLL
-723 VIQNSNL
+723 NNNL
-730 FSLEFDY
+730 
-737 YGIDKIKK
+737 IN
-745 TNNNIV
+745 NNNI
-751 KDNEISMLSDGT
+751 DNTSS
-763 FEKCNFFNNKRIHY
+763 C
-777 YDGDDMNLTSCNLIG
+777 LTRLNYVEM
-792 NCTDDRAQSNAFG
+792 
-805 LQALHSSNIFSNK
+805 SNIWNSMKTSINE
-818 YGLTG
+818 
-823 AYISNG
+823 G
-829 PKVYTTDTPNYFGS
+829 PIVFTPKMPNYFGS
-843 SNESLVRKGIYD
+843 SKEATVRKSILDIY
-855 INNDYSTTEYDLSNM
+855 NNYGTTEYDLSNM
-870 LTRPNAEAHGIVWKV
+870 LTRPNAEAHGVVWKV
-885 VVNGYDAQ
+885 VVDGYDAQ

-946 DSTVYT
+946 DSLVYT

-976 NEGFEIPYENS
+976 NEGFEIPIENT

-1102 KVDVADVVTTVNY
+1102 KVDVADVITTVNY
-1115 ASGQNP
+1115 ASGQEP

-1188 ATEKGSQIKATDEM
+1188 ATEKGSEVTATGEM
-1202 EGFEQTS
+1202 EGFEQAS

-1262 QETSVTRLG
+1262 ELSGITRLG
-1271 ADVMN
+1271 SDVMN

-1295 KKLPAGVYIVDGKKV
+1295 KKLPAGIYIVDGKKM

>member
-25 NNEDEVVKVNARF
+25 NNEDEVVKVDARF

-114 PAMNRVYLMRYNKAK
+114 PAMNRIYLMRYNKAK

-160 AEAMAAQSKALDEAQ
+160 AEAMDAQSKALDEAQ
-175 QQTADGE
+175 QQTAGGE

-213 TNKRPVIAILDTGV
+213 TNKRLVIAILDTGV

-288 AAVAGNGIGIVG
+288 AAVGGNGIGIVG

-344 SYGESRAEEQALG
+344 SYGESKAEEQALG

-375 LNHKHGRG
+375 LNHKHPEKSQ
-383 DPAPMYPASYTFVL
+383 PAPMPMYPASYTFVL

-402 SSEGNIT
+402 NGEGNIT
-409 DWSNYDDD
+409 DWSNYDDN
-417 GPTYSEW
+417 GPTYSAW
-424 GEAKLYNYELLAPG
+424 GEDKLYNYELLAPG
-438 VNIESTYPG
+438 ANIESTYPG

-470 IQTKEYVN
+470 IQTKEYAN

-491 ETGGLD
+491 TTGGLD

-508 RTPELSFVTYEMDD
+508 RIPELSFVTYEMDD

-565 DPQIVELI
+565 DPQIVEFI

-588 GKSDEPLRIKINDK
+588 GKSAEPLRIKINDK

-607 RIRLVLKG
+607 HIRLVIKG

-639 GLIKENTTLYPNVH
+639 GVIKKDMTLYPNVH
-653 YIVTKTIAVPQGV
+653 YIVTKNLAIPEGV
-666 TLTIKPGTILDF
+666 TLTIKPGTKLEF
-678 KNTNIKNVGTINAIG
+678 KDTYFTNKGTINAAG

-698 IVLNGMN
+698 IVLEGMN
-705 DPSSIGGASI
+705 NKNNGIYNGA
-715 DISDFSYT
+715 DINLSGFSYT
-723 VIQNSNL
+723 ELKKSKIYECYGNFNNVIIDNNDIYQTLGPGFENNNNNGCNIYNNTIYTTGDGRFEKSNL
-730 FSLEFDY
+730 
-737 YGIDKIKK
+737 I
-745 TNNNIV
+745 NNYA
-751 KDNEISMLSDGT
+751 
-763 FEKCNFFNNKRIHY
+763 R
-777 YDGDDMNLTSCNLIG
+777 YDDIGLIG
-792 NCTDDRAQSNAFG
+792 LDQFN
-805 LQALHSSNIFSNK
+805 SSNIWNTEHV
-818 YGLTG
+818 GIILNTT
-823 AYISNG
+823 I
-829 PKVYTTDTPNYFGS
+829 YTTDTPNYFGS
-843 SNESLVRKGIYD
+843 SKEATVRKSILDIY
-855 INNDYSTTEYDLSNM
+855 NNYGTTEYDLSNM
-870 LTRPNAEAHGIVWKV
+870 LTRPNAEAHGVVWKV
-885 VVNGYDAQ
+885 VVDDYDAQ

-976 NEGFEIPYENS
+976 NEGFEIPYENT

-1102 KVDVADVVTTVNY
+1102 NVDVADVITTVNY
-1115 ASGQNP
+1115 ASGQEP

-1188 ATEKGSQIKATDEM
+1188 ATKKGSQIKASDEM

-1209 SWLSDNDFIY
+1209 SWLSDNDFLF

-1224 SGKTLT
+1224 SGKTLA

>member
-25 NNEDEVVKVNARF
+25 NNEDEVVKVDARF

-129 VRNVEEAVAKLS
+129 VRNVEEAVAKLA

-160 AEAMAAQSKALDEAQ
+160 AEAMDAQSKALDEAQ
-175 QQTADGE
+175 QQTAGGE
-182 NRAVSF
+182 NRDVSF

-288 AAVAGNGIGIVG
+288 AAVGGNGIGIVG

-344 SYGESRAEEQALG
+344 SYGESKAEEQALG

-370 NDGMC
+370 NDGIC
-375 LNHKHGRG
+375 LNHAHPERG
-383 DPAPMYPASYTFVL
+383 QFAPKPMYPASYTFVL

-402 SSEGNIT
+402 DSEGYRAGF
-409 DWSNYDDD
+409 SNYDDN

-424 GEAKLYNYELLAPG
+424 GEDKLYNYELLAPG
-438 VNIESTYPG
+438 ANIESTYPG

-478 KEYLFGDLINACS
+478 KEYLFGDLINARAA
-491 ETGGLD
+491 TGGLD

-508 RTPELSFVTYEMDD
+508 RIPELSFVTYEMDD

-565 DPQIVELI
+565 DPQIVEFI
-573 KKEADFGAELSAYGK
+573 KKEADFGSELSAYGK
-588 GKSDEPLRIKINDK
+588 GKSTEPLRIKINDK

-639 GLIKENTTLYPNVH
+639 GVIKKDMTLYPNVH
-653 YIVTKTIAVPQGV
+653 YIVTKNLAISKGV
-666 TLTIKPGTILDF
+666 TLTIKPGTKLEF
-678 KNTNIKNVGTINAIG
+678 KDTYFTNNGTINAAG

-698 IVLNGMN
+698 IVLEGIDNKN
-705 DPSSIGGASI
+705 VIGGVYINLSG
-715 DISDFSYT
+715 FSYT
-723 VIQNSNL
+723 ELKKSHISCFKGNFNNVI
-730 FSLEFDY
+730 
-737 YGIDKIKK
+737 ID
-745 TNNNIV
+745 NNDIFQMPENYNHNGCNIY
-751 KDNEISMLSDGT
+751 NNTIYTTGDGR
-763 FEKCNFFNNKRIHY
+763 FEKSNIINNYARFDN
-777 YDGDDMNLTSCNLIG
+777 DGLIG
-792 NCTDDRAQSNAFG
+792 LNQFN
-805 LQALHSSNIFSNK
+805 SSNIWNTEHI
-818 YGLTG
+818 GIQADAT
-823 AYISNG
+823 
-829 PKVYTTDTPNYFGS
+829 VYTTDTPNYFGS
-843 SNESLVRKGIYD
+843 SKEATVRKSILDIY
-855 INNDYSTTEYDLSNM
+855 NNYGTTEYDLSNM
-870 LTRPNAEAHGIVWKV
+870 LTRPNADAHGVVWKV
-885 VVNGYDAQ
+885 VVDGYDAQ

-934 QIPIAEEGTWSA
+934 QIPIAEDGTWSA

-952 TYLTITGKTGADGLN
+952 AYLTITGKTGADGLN

-1102 KVDVADVVTTVNY
+1102 NVDVADVITTVNY
-1115 ASGQNP
+1115 ASGLEP

-1188 ATEKGSQIKATDEM
+1188 ATEKGSQIKASDEM

-1230 AGKHAILNIGNA
+1230 AGKHAILNIGDA

-1310 VK
+1310 P

>member
-25 NNEDEVVKVNARF
+25 NNEDEVVKVDARF

-129 VRNVEEAVAKLS
+129 VRNVEEAVAKLA

-160 AEAMAAQSKALDEAQ
+160 AEAMDAQSKALDEAQ
-175 QQTADGE
+175 QQTAGGE
-182 NRAVSF
+182 NRDVSF

-288 AAVAGNGIGIVG
+288 AAVGGNGIGIVG

-344 SYGESRAEEQALG
+344 SYGESKAEEQALG

-370 NDGMC
+370 NDGIC
-375 LNHKHGRG
+375 LNHAHPERG
-383 DPAPMYPASYTFVL
+383 QFAPKPMYPASYTFVL

-402 SSEGNIT
+402 DSEGYRAGF
-409 DWSNYDDD
+409 SNYDDN

-424 GEAKLYNYELLAPG
+424 GEDKLYNYELLAPG
-438 VNIESTYPG
+438 ANIESTYPG

-478 KEYLFGDLINACS
+478 KEYLFGDLINARAA
-491 ETGGLD
+491 TGGLD

-508 RTPELSFVTYEMDD
+508 RIPELSFVTYEMDD

-565 DPQIVELI
+565 DPQIVEFI
-573 KKEADFGAELSAYGK
+573 KKEADFGSELSAYGK
-588 GKSDEPLRIKINDK
+588 GKSTEPLRIKINDK

-639 GLIKENTTLYPNVH
+639 GVIKKDMTLYPNVH
-653 YIVTKTIAVPQGV
+653 YIVTKNLAISKGV
-666 TLTIKPGTILDF
+666 TLTIKPGTKLEF
-678 KNTNIKNVGTINAIG
+678 KDTYFTNNGTINAAG

-698 IVLNGMN
+698 IVLEGIDNKN
-705 DPSSIGGASI
+705 VIGGVYINLSG
-715 DISDFSYT
+715 FSYT
-723 VIQNSNL
+723 ELKKSHISCFKGNFNNVI
-730 FSLEFDY
+730 
-737 YGIDKIKK
+737 ID
-745 TNNNIV
+745 NNDIFQMPENYNHNGCNIY
-751 KDNEISMLSDGT
+751 NNTIYTTGDGR
-763 FEKCNFFNNKRIHY
+763 FEKSNIINNYARFDN
-777 YDGDDMNLTSCNLIG
+777 DGLIG
-792 NCTDDRAQSNAFG
+792 LNQFN
-805 LQALHSSNIFSNK
+805 SSNIWNTEHI
-818 YGLTG
+818 GIQADAT
-823 AYISNG
+823 
-829 PKVYTTDTPNYFGS
+829 VYTTDTPNYFGS
-843 SNESLVRKGIYD
+843 SKEATVRKSILDIY
-855 INNDYSTTEYDLSNM
+855 NNYGTTEYDLSNM
-870 LTRPNAEAHGIVWKV
+870 LTRPNADAHGVVWKV
-885 VVNGYDAQ
+885 VVDGYDAQ

-934 QIPIAEEGTWSA
+934 QIPIAEDGTWSA

-952 TYLTITGKTGADGLN
+952 AYLTITGKTGADGLN

-1102 KVDVADVVTTVNY
+1102 NVDVADVITTVNY
-1115 ASGQNP
+1115 ASGLEP

-1159 AMATATYTVENGIVY
+1159 AMATATYTVKNGIVY

-1188 ATEKGSQIKATDEM
+1188 ATEKGSQIKASDEM

-1230 AGKHAILNIGNA
+1230 AGKHAILNIGDA

>member
-1 MKLHYIFTVAL
+1 MYKTKP
-12 TALMAIPAMAQDR
+12 TGGG
-25 NNEDEVVKVNARF
+25 NNISYD
-38 SAYNYREGELIVK
+38 
-51 FKDQSAAQIKAPRR
+51 
-65 TKFRT
+65 
-70 SGVNSIDAT
+70 
-79 LRALGVSEVEELMP
+79 
-93 LSGHQPVKRLA
+93 
-104 RSVNGQTVTA
+104 
-114 PAMNRVYLMRYNKAK
+114 
-129 VRNVEEAVAKLS
+129 
-141 KLKDVEYAEPNRIV
+141 
-155 YALGG
+155 
-160 AEAMAAQSKALDEAQ
+160 
-175 QQTADGE
+175 
-182 NRAVSF
+182 
-188 NDPLFGNQWGLQ
+188 DPLFGQQWGLQ
-200 SMQIPLL
+200 TMKLPQL
-207 WQEPFI
+207 WQQPII
-213 TNKRPVIAILDTGV
+213 TQKRPIIAILDTGV

-240 NAKEAEGAEEYDDD
+240 NTKESEGAEDYDDD
-254 GNGFNDDVHGWD
+254 GNGFKDDLHGWD

-288 AAVAGNGIGIVG
+288 AAVGGNGIGIVG

-344 SYGESRAEEQALG
+344 SYGESKAEEQALG

-370 NDGMC
+370 NDGKC
-375 LNHKHGRG
+375 LNHKHLKEGQ
-383 DPAPMYPASYTFVL
+383 DKPMPMYPASYTFVL

-402 SSEGNIT
+402 NGEGNIT
-409 DWSNYDDD
+409 DWSNYDDN
-417 GPTYSEW
+417 GPTYTEW
-424 GEAKLYNYELLAPG
+424 GEDKLYNYELLAPG
-438 VNIESTYPG
+438 ANIESTYPG

-470 IQTKEYVN
+470 IQSKEYAN
-478 KEYLFGDLINACS
+478 KEYLFGDLIYACS
-491 ETGGLD
+491 TTGGLD

-508 RTPELSFVTYEMDD
+508 RKPELSFVTYEMDD
-522 STNVGDGDGRPDA
+522 STNVGDGDGRADA

-565 DPQIVELI
+565 DPQIVEFI
-573 KKEADFGAELSAYGK
+573 KKEADFGSELSAYGK
-588 GKSDEPLRIKINDK
+588 ARSAEPLRIKINDK

-607 RIRLVLKG
+607 NIKLVIKG
-615 TCDGMQG
+615 TCDGSDNVIEQDVL
-622 EFTQE
+622 
-627 ITLTVENGVEIG
+627 LTVENGVEIG
-639 GLIKENTTLYPNVH
+639 GVIKENTTLYPDVH
-653 YIVTKTIAVPQGV
+653 YIVTKNIAVPEGV
-666 TLTIKPGTILDF
+666 TLTIKPGTKLEFRDTYF
-678 KNTNIKNVGTINAIG
+678 TNNGTINAVG

-698 IVLNGMN
+698 IVFDGRIPYIIKINRIKYAIIQNAVTAIEHVDSISNCIFINNGLSL
-705 DPSSIGGASI
+705 SSSNGENCCFYNNNLGGIEFGTTLINSNIVANYDKSYENYPKARI
-715 DISDFSYT
+715 DLSGILSCNDFSNGYAMSY
-723 VIQNSNL
+723 I
-730 FSLEFDY
+730 
-737 YGIDKIKK
+737 
-745 TNNNIV
+745 
-751 KDNEISMLSDGT
+751 NE
-763 FEKCNFFNNKRIHY
+763 
-777 YDGDDMNLTSCNLIG
+777 
-792 NCTDDRAQSNAFG
+792 
-805 LQALHSSNIFSNK
+805 
-818 YGLTG
+818 
-823 AYISNG
+823 G
-829 PKVYTTDTPNYFGS
+829 PLVFTTTTPNYFGS
-843 SNESLVRKGIYD
+843 AKESTVRNYILD
-855 INNDYSTTEYDLSNM
+855 INNYKYSSTEYDLSNM
-870 LTRPNAEAHGIVWKV
+870 LMRPNADAHGIVWKV
-885 VVNGYDAQ
+885 VVDGYDAQ

-910 VYFNRPMRTSVT
+910 VYFNRPMRTSIA

-946 DSTVYT
+946 DSLIYT
-952 TYLTITGKTGADGLN
+952 AYLTITGKTGADGLN

-976 NEGFEIPYENS
+976 NEGFDIPIENT

-1102 KVDVADVVTTVNY
+1102 NVDVADVITTVNY
-1115 ASGQNP
+1115 ASGQEP

-1188 ATEKGSQIKATDEM
+1188 ATDKGSEVTATGEM
-1202 EGFEQTS
+1202 EGFEQAS

-1224 SGKTLT
+1224 SGKTLA

-1262 QETSVTRLG
+1262 ELSSITRLG
-1271 ADVMN
+1271 SDVMN

>member
-25 NNEDEVVKVNARF
+25 NNEDEVVKVDARF

-129 VRNVEEAVAKLS
+129 VRNVEEAVAKLA

-160 AEAMAAQSKALDEAQ
+160 AEAMDAQSKALDEAQ
-175 QQTADGE
+175 QQTAGGE
-182 NRAVSF
+182 NRDVSF

-288 AAVAGNGIGIVG
+288 AAVGGNGIGIVG

-344 SYGESRAEEQALG
+344 SYGESKAEEQALG

-370 NDGMC
+370 NDGIC
-375 LNHKHGRG
+375 LNHAHPERG
-383 DPAPMYPASYTFVL
+383 QFATKPMYPASYTFVL

-402 SSEGNIT
+402 DSEGYRAGF
-409 DWSNYDDD
+409 SNYDDN

-424 GEAKLYNYELLAPG
+424 GEDKLYNYELLAPG
-438 VNIESTYPG
+438 ANIESTYPG

-478 KEYLFGDLINACS
+478 KEYLFGDLINARAA
-491 ETGGLD
+491 TGGLD

-508 RTPELSFVTYEMDD
+508 RIPELSFVTYEMDD

-565 DPQIVELI
+565 DPQIVEFI
-573 KKEADFGAELSAYGK
+573 KKEADFGSELSAYGK
-588 GKSDEPLRIKINDK
+588 GKSTEPLRIKINDK

-639 GLIKENTTLYPNVH
+639 GVIKKDMTLYPNVH
-653 YIVTKTIAVPQGV
+653 YIVTKNLAISKGV
-666 TLTIKPGTILDF
+666 TLTIKPGTKLEF
-678 KNTNIKNVGTINAIG
+678 KDTYFTNNGTINAAG

-698 IVLNGMN
+698 IVLEGIDNKN
-705 DPSSIGGASI
+705 VIGGVYINLSG
-715 DISDFSYT
+715 FSYT
-723 VIQNSNL
+723 ELKKSHISCFKGNFNNVI
-730 FSLEFDY
+730 
-737 YGIDKIKK
+737 ID
-745 TNNNIV
+745 NNDIFQMPENYNHNGCNIY
-751 KDNEISMLSDGT
+751 NNTIYTTGDGR
-763 FEKCNFFNNKRIHY
+763 FEKSNIINNYARFDN
-777 YDGDDMNLTSCNLIG
+777 DGLIG
-792 NCTDDRAQSNAFG
+792 LNQFN
-805 LQALHSSNIFSNK
+805 SSNIWNTEHI
-818 YGLTG
+818 GIQADAT
-823 AYISNG
+823 
-829 PKVYTTDTPNYFGS
+829 VYTTDTPNYFGS
-843 SNESLVRKGIYD
+843 SKEATVRKSILDIY
-855 INNDYSTTEYDLSNM
+855 NNYGTTEYDLSNM
-870 LTRPNAEAHGIVWKV
+870 LTRPNADAHGVVWKV
-885 VVNGYDAQ
+885 VVDGYDAQ

-934 QIPIAEEGTWSA
+934 QIPIAEDGTWSA

-952 TYLTITGKTGADGLN
+952 AYLTITGKTGADGLN

-1102 KVDVADVVTTVNY
+1102 NVDVADVITTVNY
-1115 ASGQNP
+1115 ASGLEP

-1188 ATEKGSQIKATDEM
+1188 ATEKGSQIKASDEM

-1230 AGKHAILNIGNA
+1230 AGKHAILNIGDA

>member
-1 MKLHYIFTVAL
+1 MHKSSL
-12 TALMAIPAMAQDR
+12 TGGGK
-25 NNEDEVVKVNARF
+25 N
-38 SAYNYREGELIVK
+38 
-51 FKDQSAAQIKAPRR
+51 
-65 TKFRT
+65 T
-70 SGVNSIDAT
+70 SYD
-79 LRALGVSEVEELMP
+79 
-93 LSGHQPVKRLA
+93 
-104 RSVNGQTVTA
+104 
-114 PAMNRVYLMRYNKAK
+114 
-129 VRNVEEAVAKLS
+129 
-141 KLKDVEYAEPNRIV
+141 
-155 YALGG
+155 
-160 AEAMAAQSKALDEAQ
+160 
-175 QQTADGE
+175 
-182 NRAVSF
+182 
-188 NDPLFGNQWGLQ
+188 DPLFGQQWGLQ
-200 SMQIPLL
+200 TMKLPQL
-207 WQEPFI
+207 WQQPII
-213 TNKRPVIAILDTGV
+213 TQKRPIIAILDTGV

-240 NAKEAEGAEEYDDD
+240 NTKETEGAEDYDDD
-254 GNGFNDDVHGWD
+254 GNGFKDDLHGWD

-344 SYGESRAEEQALG
+344 SYGESKAEEQALG

-370 NDGMC
+370 NDGKC
-375 LNHKHGRG
+375 LNHKHLKEGQ
-383 DPAPMYPASYTFVL
+383 DKPMPMYPASYTFVL

-402 SSEGNIT
+402 NGEGNIT
-409 DWSNYDDD
+409 DWSNYDDN
-417 GPTYSEW
+417 GPTYTEW
-424 GEAKLYNYELLAPG
+424 GEDKLYNYELLAPG
-438 VNIESTYPG
+438 ANIESTYPG
-447 GNYKSLNGTSMATPM
+447 GNYKPLSGTSMATPM
-462 VAGALSRL
+462 VTGALSRL
-470 IQTKEYVN
+470 IQTKEYAN
-478 KEYLFGDLINACS
+478 KEYLFGDLINARAA
-491 ETGGLD
+491 TAGLD

-508 RTPELSFVTYEMDD
+508 RKPELSFVTYEMDD
-522 STNVGDGDGRPDA
+522 STNIGDGDGRPDA
-535 GEVIDFYPIVRNS
+535 GEIIDFYPIVRNS

-565 DPQIVELI
+565 DPQIVEFI
-573 KKEADFGAELSAYGK
+573 KKEADFGSELSAYGK
-588 GKSDEPLRIKINDK
+588 ARSAEPLRIKINDK

-607 RIRLVLKG
+607 HIHLVIKG
-615 TCDGMQG
+615 SCDGMEG
-622 EFTQE
+622 EITQD

-639 GLIKENTTLYPNVH
+639 GVIKKDMTLYPNVH
-653 YIVTKTIAVPQGV
+653 YIVTKNLAIPEGV
-666 TLTIKPGTILDF
+666 TLTIKPGTKLEF
-678 KNTNIKNVGTINAIG
+678 KDTYFTNNGTINAAG

-698 IVLNGMN
+698 IVLEGIN
-705 DPSSIGGASI
+705 DKSSTGHAGAVINLSG
-715 DISDFSYT
+715 FSYT
-723 VIQNSNL
+723 ELRNSRLHTYIGNYNNVI
-730 FSLEFDY
+730 
-737 YGIDKIKK
+737 I
-745 TNNNIV
+745 NNNLIYWL
-751 KDNEISMLSDGT
+751 NGQEISDYKYDNHNCNIYNNYIDLCST
-763 FEKCNFFNNKRIHY
+763 KESEKCNLINNYAQYKY
-777 YDGDDMNLTSCNLIG
+777 
-792 NCTDDRAQSNAFG
+792 NCDIDLSIFK
-805 LQALHSSNIFSNK
+805 SSNIWN
-818 YGLTG
+818 TG
-823 AYISNG
+823 NVYIRKG
-829 PKVYTTDTPNYFGS
+829 VTVYTPDLPNYFGS
-843 SNESLVRKGIYD
+843 SKEATVRKSILD
-855 INNDYSTTEYDLSNM
+855 IHNDYGTTEYDLSNM

-885 VVNGYDAQ
+885 VVDGYDAQ

-910 VYFNRPMRTSVT
+910 VYFNRPMRTNVT

-952 TYLTITGKTGADGLN
+952 AYLTITGKTGADGLN

-976 NEGFEIPYENS
+976 DEGFEIPIENS

-1102 KVDVADVVTTVNY
+1102 NVDVADVITTVNY
-1115 ASGQNP
+1115 ASGQEP

-1126 EAADVNTD
+1126 EAADINKD

-1188 ATEKGSQIKATDEM
+1188 ATEKGSEVTATGEM
-1202 EGFEQTS
+1202 EGFEQAS

-1262 QETSVTRLG
+1262 ELSSITRLG
-1271 ADVMN
+1271 SDVMN

-1295 KKLPAGVYIVDGKKV
+1295 NRLPAGVYIVDGKKM

>member
-25 NNEDEVVKVNARF
+25 NNEDEVVKVDARF

-129 VRNVEEAVAKLS
+129 VRNVEEAVAKLA

-175 QQTADGE
+175 QQTAGGE
-182 NRAVSF
+182 NRDVSF
-188 NDPLFGNQWGLQ
+188 NDPLFSNQWGLQ

-240 NAKEAEGAEEYDDD
+240 NAKEAEGAEDYDDD

-288 AAVAGNGIGIVG
+288 AAVGGNGIGIVG

-344 SYGESRAEEQALG
+344 SYGESKAEEQALG

-370 NDGMC
+370 NEGKC
-375 LNHKHGRG
+375 LNHRHPEKAQNY
-383 DPAPMYPASYTFVL
+383 PMPMYPASYTFVL

-402 SSEGNIT
+402 NGEGNIT

-424 GEAKLYNYELLAPG
+424 GEDKLYNYELLAPG
-438 VNIESTYPG
+438 ANIESTYPG

-470 IQTKEYVN
+470 IQTKEYAN

-508 RTPELSFVTYEMDD
+508 RKPELSFVTYEMDD
-522 STNVGDGDGRPDA
+522 NANIEGSTKNDGDGRPDV
-535 GEVIDFYPIVRNS
+535 GEVIDIYPTIRNS

-565 DPQIVELI
+565 DPSIVKFI
-573 KKEADFGAELSAYGK
+573 KNEADFGSELSAYGK
-588 GKSDEPLRIKINDK
+588 ARSAEPLRIKINDK

-607 RIRLVLKG
+607 HIKLVIKG
-615 TCDGMQG
+615 TCDDSDKVI
-622 EFTQE
+622 TQD
-627 ITLTVENGVEIG
+627 ILLTVENGVEIG
-639 GLIKENTTLYPNVH
+639 GVIKEDMTLYPDVH
-653 YIVTKTIAVPQGV
+653 YIVTKNLAVPEGV
-666 TLTIKPGTILDF
+666 TLTIKPGTKMEF
-678 KNTNIKNVGTINAIG
+678 KDTYFVNNGTINATG

-698 IVLNGMN
+698 IVLEGLNKTEWN
-705 DPSSIGGASI
+705 IGAEIDLSGFEYTEVKNSYLYRVDGDIRNNAIKNNRIYSI
-715 DISDFSYT
+715 DGNCKSCNFYD
-723 VIQNSNL
+723 NL
-730 FSLEFDY
+730 FGDRNTNYVWGFLL
-737 YGIDKIKK
+737 
-745 TNNNIV
+745 NNNLI
-751 KDNEISMLSDGT
+751 
-763 FEKCNFFNNKRIHY
+763 NNASTYSY
-777 YDGDDMNLTSCNLIG
+777 YASLDHIEM
-792 NCTDDRAQSNAFG
+792 
-805 LQALHSSNIFSNK
+805 SNIWNTVK
-818 YGLTG
+818 PAIDLGLKVFT
-823 AYISNG
+823 
-829 PKVYTTDTPNYFGS
+829 PKMPNYFGS
-843 SNESLVRKGIYD
+843 SIESIVRKNIWD
-855 INNDYSTTEYDLSNM
+855 VNNGFGTTEYDLSNM
-870 LTRPNAEAHGIVWKV
+870 LTRPNAEAHGVVWKV

-1102 KVDVADVVTTVNY
+1102 NVDVADVITTVNY
-1115 ASGQNP
+1115 ASGQEP

-1147 TILNPNADVSSM
+1147 TILNPNTDASSM

-1202 EGFEQTS
+1202 EGFEQAS
-1209 SWLSDNDFIY
+1209 SWLSDNDFLF

-1230 AGKHAILNIGNA
+1230 VGKHAILNIGNA

>member
-1 MKLHYIFTVAL
+1 
-12 TALMAIPAMAQDR
+12 
-25 NNEDEVVKVNARF
+25 
-38 SAYNYREGELIVK
+38 
-51 FKDQSAAQIKAPRR
+51 
-65 TKFRT
+65 
-70 SGVNSIDAT
+70 
-79 LRALGVSEVEELMP
+79 
-93 LSGHQPVKRLA
+93 
-104 RSVNGQTVTA
+104 
-114 PAMNRVYLMRYNKAK
+114 
-129 VRNVEEAVAKLS
+129 
-141 KLKDVEYAEPNRIV
+141 
-155 YALGG
+155 
-160 AEAMAAQSKALDEAQ
+160 
-175 QQTADGE
+175 
-182 NRAVSF
+182 
-188 NDPLFGNQWGLQ
+188 
-200 SMQIPLL
+200 MQIPLL

-288 AAVAGNGIGIVG
+288 AAVGGNGIGIVG

-375 LNHKHGRG
+375 LNHAHPERG
-383 DPAPMYPASYTFVL
+383 QFAPQPMYPASYTFVL

-402 SSEGNIT
+402 NSEGNIT
-409 DWSNYDDD
+409 GWSNYDDN

-424 GEAKLYNYELLAPG
+424 GEDKLYNYELLAPG
-438 VNIESTYPG
+438 ANIESTYPG

-478 KEYLFGDLINACS
+478 KEYLFGDLINARAA
-491 ETGGLD
+491 TGGLD

-508 RTPELSFVTYEMDD
+508 RIPELSFVTYEMDD

-588 GKSDEPLRIKINDK
+588 GKSAEPLRIKINDK

-607 RIRLVLKG
+607 HIRLVIKG

-639 GLIKENTTLYPNVH
+639 GVIKKDMTLYPNVH
-653 YIVTKTIAVPQGV
+653 YIVTKNLAIPEGV
-666 TLTIKPGTILDF
+666 TLTIKPGTKLEF
-678 KNTNIKNVGTINAIG
+678 KGTYFENRGTINAAG

-698 IVLNGMN
+698 IVLEGIDNKN
-705 DPSSIGGASI
+705 IIGGAYINLSG
-715 DISDFSYT
+715 FSYT
-723 VIQNSNL
+723 ELKKSHIEDFQGNFNNVIIDNNDIFQTPYLENNKNNGCNIYNNTI
-730 FSLEFDY
+730 FS
-737 YGIDKIKK
+737 
-745 TNNNIV
+745 TR
-751 KDNEISMLSDGT
+751 DGR
-763 FEKCNFFNNKRIHY
+763 FEKSNIINNY
-777 YDGDDMNLTSCNLIG
+777 AWFDNDGLIG
-792 NCTDDRAQSNAFG
+792 LNQFN
-805 LQALHSSNIFSNK
+805 SSNIWNTEHV
-818 YGLTG
+818 GIILNTT
-823 AYISNG
+823 
-829 PKVYTTDTPNYFGS
+829 VYTTDTPNYFGS
-843 SNESLVRKGIYD
+843 SKEATVRKSILDIY
-855 INNDYSTTEYDLSNM
+855 NNYGTTEYDLSNM
-870 LTRPNAEAHGIVWKV
+870 LTRPNAEAHGVVWKV
-885 VVNGYDAQ
+885 VVDGYDAQ

-976 NEGFEIPYENS
+976 NEGFEIPYENT

-1062 GTTYCYQ
+1062 GTTYYYQ

-1102 KVDVADVVTTVNY
+1102 KVDVADVITTVNY
-1115 ASGQNP
+1115 ASGQEP

-1188 ATEKGSQIKATDEM
+1188 ATEKGSEVTATGEM
-1202 EGFEQTS
+1202 EGFEQAS
-1209 SWLSDNDFIY
+1209 SWLSDNDFLF

-1224 SGKTLT
+1224 SGKTLA

>member
-25 NNEDEVVKVNARF
+25 NNEDEVVKVDARF

-175 QQTADGE
+175 QQTAGGE

-288 AAVAGNGIGIVG
+288 AAVGGNGIGIVG

-344 SYGESRAEEQALG
+344 SYGESKAEEQALG

-375 LNHKHGRG
+375 LNHAHPERG
-383 DPAPMYPASYTFVL
+383 QFAPKPMYPASYTFVL

-402 SSEGNIT
+402 DSEGYRAGF
-409 DWSNYDDD
+409 SNYDDN

-424 GEAKLYNYELLAPG
+424 GEDKLYNYELLAPG

-497 IYKAFSIKDED
+497 IYKAFSIKDEN
-508 RTPELSFVTYEMDD
+508 RIPELSFVTYEMDD

-639 GLIKENTTLYPNVH
+639 GVIKKDMTLYPNVH
-653 YIVTKTIAVPQGV
+653 YIVTKNLAISKGV
-666 TLTIKPGTILDF
+666 TLTIKPGTKLEF
-678 KNTNIKNVGTINAIG
+678 KDTYFTNNGTINAAG

-698 IVLNGMN
+698 IVLEGIDNKN
-705 DPSSIGGASI
+705 VIGGVYINLSG
-715 DISDFSYT
+715 FSYT
-723 VIQNSNL
+723 ELKKSHISCFKGNFNNVI
-730 FSLEFDY
+730 
-737 YGIDKIKK
+737 ID
-745 TNNNIV
+745 NNDIFQMPENYNHNGCNIY
-751 KDNEISMLSDGT
+751 NNTIYTTGDGR
-763 FEKCNFFNNKRIHY
+763 FEKSNIINNYARFDN
-777 YDGDDMNLTSCNLIG
+777 DGLIG
-792 NCTDDRAQSNAFG
+792 LNQFN
-805 LQALHSSNIFSNK
+805 SSNIWNTEHI
-818 YGLTG
+818 GIQADAT
-823 AYISNG
+823 
-829 PKVYTTDTPNYFGS
+829 VYPTDTPNYFGS
-843 SNESLVRKGIYD
+843 SKEATVRKSILDIY
-855 INNDYSTTEYDLSNM
+855 NNYGTTEYDLSNM
-870 LTRPNAEAHGIVWKV
+870 LTRPNADDHGVVWKV
-885 VVNGYDAQ
+885 VVDGYDAQ

-929 RPPYT
+929 RMPYT
-934 QIPIAEEGTWSA
+934 QIPIAEDGTWSA

-952 TYLTITGKTGADGLN
+952 AYLTITGKTDADGLN

-999 STGFMGE
+999 STGFMGK

-1090 MTSTLGDANGSG
+1090 MTSTIGDANGSG
-1102 KVDVADVVTTVNY
+1102 NVDVADVITTVNY
-1115 ASGQNP
+1115 ASGQEP

-1126 EAADVNTD
+1126 EAADINKD

-1147 TILNPNADVSSM
+1147 TILNPNTDVSSM

-1224 SGKTLT
+1224 SGKTLA

>member
-1 MKLHYIFTVAL
+1 MYKTKP
-12 TALMAIPAMAQDR
+12 T
-25 NNEDEVVKVNARF
+25 
-38 SAYNYREGELIVK
+38 EG
-51 FKDQSAAQIKAPRR
+51 
-65 TKFRT
+65 
-70 SGVNSIDAT
+70 
-79 LRALGVSEVEELMP
+79 
-93 LSGHQPVKRLA
+93 
-104 RSVNGQTVTA
+104 
-114 PAMNRVYLMRYNKAK
+114 
-129 VRNVEEAVAKLS
+129 
-141 KLKDVEYAEPNRIV
+141 
-155 YALGG
+155 GG
-160 AEAMAAQSKALDEAQ
+160 KNISYD
-175 QQTADGE
+175 
-182 NRAVSF
+182 
-188 NDPLFGNQWGLQ
+188 DPLFGQQWGLQ
-200 SMQIPLL
+200 TMKLPQL
-207 WQEPFI
+207 WQQPII
-213 TNKRPVIAILDTGV
+213 TQKRPIIAILDTGV

-240 NAKEAEGAEEYDDD
+240 NTKETEGAEDYDDD
-254 GNGFNDDVHGWD
+254 GNGFKDDLHGWD

-288 AAVAGNGIGIVG
+288 AAVGGNGIGIVG

-344 SYGESRAEEQALG
+344 SYSESKAEEQALG

-370 NDGMC
+370 NDGGC
-375 LNHKHGRG
+375 LNHAHGWIY
-383 DPAPMYPASYTFVL
+383 DLKPMYPAVYSFVL

-402 SSEGNIT
+402 NGEGNIT
-409 DWSNYDDD
+409 DWSNYDDN
-417 GPTYSEW
+417 GPTYSAW
-424 GEAKLYNYELLAPG
+424 GEDKLYNYELLAPG
-438 VNIESTYPG
+438 ANIESTYPG

-470 IQTKEYVN
+470 IQSKEYAN

-491 ETGGLD
+491 ATGGLD

-508 RTPELSFVTYEMDD
+508 RKPELSFVTYEMDD

-535 GEVIDFYPIVRNS
+535 GEVIDIYPIVRNS

-565 DPQIVELI
+565 DPQIVEFI
-573 KKEADFGAELSAYGK
+573 KKEADFGSELSAYGK
-588 GKSDEPLRIKINDK
+588 GKSAEPLRIKINDN

-607 RIRLVLKG
+607 HIRLVIKG
-615 TCDGMQG
+615 TCDGM
-622 EFTQE
+622 EDEITQD

-639 GLIKENTTLYPNVH
+639 GVIRKDMTLYPNVH
-653 YIVTKTIAVPQGV
+653 YIVTKNLAVPEGV
-666 TLTIKPGTILDF
+666 TLTIKPGTKLEF
-678 KNTNIKNVGTINAIG
+678 KGTSFTNEGTINAVG
-693 KPDSL
+693 KPDSM
-698 IVLNGMN
+698 IVLDGFGKRSSFTDSYGQDHIDLTGFSFTVLKNSWIYTFYNG
-705 DPSSIGGASI
+705 G
-715 DISDFSYT
+715 
-723 VIQNSNL
+723 
-730 FSLEFDY
+730 
-737 YGIDKIKK
+737 
-745 TNNNIV
+745 NNNIIEY
-751 KDNEISMLSDGT
+751 NNILSLEGYNNR
-763 FEKCNFFNNKRIHY
+763 CNFLYNAVGGTTVSYVDVKNC
-777 YDGDDMNLTSCNLIG
+777 NLTNNYHGFGIVS
-792 NCTDDRAQSNAFG
+792 FG
-805 LQALHSSNIFSNK
+805 LRDIHSSNIFSNNNN
-818 YGLTG
+818 LSD
-823 AYISNG
+823 ACIDEG
-829 PKVYTTDTPNYFGS
+829 PKVFTTDTPNYFGS
-843 SNESLVRKGIYD
+843 AKEATVRKGILD
-855 INNDYSTTEYDLSNM
+855 INNNFGTTEYDLSNM
-870 LTRPNAEAHGIVWKV
+870 LTRPNAEAHGVVWKV
-885 VVNGYDAQ
+885 VVDGYDAQ

-929 RPPYT
+929 RMPYT

-946 DSTVYT
+946 DSLIYT
-952 TYLTITGKTGADGLN
+952 AYLTITGKTGADGLN

-976 NEGFEIPYENS
+976 DEGFEIPYENS

-1102 KVDVADVVTTVNY
+1102 KVDVADVITTVNY
-1115 ASGQNP
+1115 ASGQEP

-1188 ATEKGSQIKATDEM
+1188 ATEKGSEVTATGEM
-1202 EGFEQTS
+1202 EGFEQAS

-1262 QETSVTRLG
+1262 ELSSITRLG
-1271 ADVMN
+1271 SDVMN

-1295 KKLPAGVYIVDGKKV
+1295 NRLPAGVYIVDGKKM

>member
-25 NNEDEVVKVNARF
+25 NNEDEVVKVDARF

-129 VRNVEEAVAKLS
+129 VRNVEEAVAKLA

-175 QQTADGE
+175 QQTAGGE

-288 AAVAGNGIGIVG
+288 AAVGGNGIGIVG

-344 SYGESRAEEQALG
+344 SYGESKAEEQALG

-370 NDGMC
+370 NDGKC
-375 LNHKHGRG
+375 LNHEHPEKGQTA
-383 DPAPMYPASYTFVL
+383 PKPMYPASYTFVL

-402 SSEGNIT
+402 DSEGYRAGF
-409 DWSNYDDD
+409 SNYDDN
-417 GPTYSEW
+417 GSTYTEW
-424 GEAKLYNYELLAPG
+424 GEDKLYNYELLAPG

-470 IQTKEYVN
+470 IQTKEYAN

-491 ETGGLD
+491 KTGGLD

-508 RTPELSFVTYEMDD
+508 RIPELSFVTYEMDD
-522 STNVGDGDGRPDA
+522 STNVGDGDGRPDT
-535 GEVIDFYPIVRNS
+535 GEVIDLYPIVRNS

-639 GLIKENTTLYPNVH
+639 GVIKKDMTLYPNVH
-653 YIVTKTIAVPQGV
+653 YIVTKNLAISKGV
-666 TLTIKPGTILDF
+666 TLTIKPGTKLEF
-678 KNTNIKNVGTINAIG
+678 KDTYFTNNGTINAAG

-698 IVLNGMN
+698 IVLEGIDNKN
-705 DPSSIGGASI
+705 VIGGVYINLSG
-715 DISDFSYT
+715 FSYT
-723 VIQNSNL
+723 ELKKSHISCFKGNFNNVI
-730 FSLEFDY
+730 
-737 YGIDKIKK
+737 ID
-745 TNNNIV
+745 NNDIFQMPENYNHNGCNIY
-751 KDNEISMLSDGT
+751 NNTIYTTGDGR
-763 FEKCNFFNNKRIHY
+763 FEKSNIINNYARFDN
-777 YDGDDMNLTSCNLIG
+777 DGLIG
-792 NCTDDRAQSNAFG
+792 LNQFN
-805 LQALHSSNIFSNK
+805 SSNIWNTEHI
-818 YGLTG
+818 GIQADAT
-823 AYISNG
+823 
-829 PKVYTTDTPNYFGS
+829 VYTTDTPNYFGS
-843 SNESLVRKGIYD
+843 SKEATVRKSILDIY
-855 INNDYSTTEYDLSNM
+855 NNYGTTEYDLSNM
-870 LTRPNAEAHGIVWKV
+870 LTRPNADAHGVVWKV
-885 VVNGYDAQ
+885 LVNGYDAQ

-976 NEGFEIPYENS
+976 DEGFEIPVEDS

-1034 TDKGDTIKVNKQ
+1034 TDKGYTIKVNKQ

-1102 KVDVADVVTTVNY
+1102 KVDVADVITTVNY
-1115 ASGQNP
+1115 ASGQEP

-1126 EAADVNTD
+1126 EAADINKD

-1147 TILNPNADVSSM
+1147 TILNPNADASSM

-1209 SWLSDNDFIY
+1209 SWLSDNDFLF

-1224 SGKTLT
+1224 SGKTLA

>member
-175 QQTADGE
+175 QQTAGGE

-233 LKANIWT
+233 LKASIWT

-330 AVANGADIISMSFG
+330 AVANGADIINMSFG
-344 SYGESRAEEQALG
+344 SYGESKAEEQALG

-363 VLVAAAG
+363 FLVAAAG

-402 SSEGNIT
+402 DSEGYRAGF
-409 DWSNYDDD
+409 SNYDDD
-417 GPTYSEW
+417 GPAYSEW
-424 GEAKLYNYELLAPG
+424 GEDKLYNYELLAPG

-478 KEYLFGDLINACS
+478 KEYLFGDLINARAA
-491 ETGGLD
+491 TGGLD

-508 RTPELSFVTYEMDD
+508 RIPELSFVTYEMDD

-565 DPQIVELI
+565 DPQIVEFI
-573 KKEADFGAELSAYGK
+573 KKEADFGSELSAYGK
-588 GKSDEPLRIKINDK
+588 GKSTEPLRIKINDK

-607 RIRLVLKG
+607 HIRLVLKG
-615 TCDGMQG
+615 TCDSMQG
-622 EFTQE
+622 EFTQD

-639 GLIKENTTLYPNVH
+639 GVIKKDMTLYPNVH
-653 YIVTKTIAVPQGV
+653 YIVTKNLAIPEGV
-666 TLTIKPGTILDF
+666 TLTIKPGTKLEF
-678 KNTNIKNVGTINAIG
+678 KDTYFINYGTINAAG

-698 IVLNGMN
+698 IVLEGLNNTHLNLGAEMNLSGFEYTEVKSSKLYLVSGEVRNNAIKNNSIFLINGN
-705 DPSSIGGASI
+705 WKSCNFYDN
-715 DISDFSYT
+715 
-723 VIQNSNL
+723 VIEN
-730 FSLEFDY
+730 FD
-737 YGIDKIKK
+737 G
-745 TNNNIV
+745 NIV
-751 KDNEISMLSDGT
+751 
-763 FEKCNFFNNKRIHY
+763 
-777 YDGDDMNLTSCNLIG
+777 
-792 NCTDDRAQSNAFG
+792 
-805 LQALHSSNIFSNK
+805 
-818 YGLTG
+818 
-823 AYISNG
+823 
-829 PKVYTTDTPNYFGS
+829 
-843 SNESLVRKGIYD
+843 
-855 INNDYSTTEYDLSNM
+855 
-870 LTRPNAEAHGIVWKV
+870 
-885 VVNGYDAQ
+885 
-893 DEFDM
+893 
-898 LPPLGVGKHKFE
+898 
-910 VYFNRPMRTSVT
+910 
-922 PMVAMGV
+922 
-929 RPPYT
+929 
-934 QIPIAEEGTWSA
+934 
-946 DSTVYT
+946 
-952 TYLTITGKTGADGLN
+952 
-967 RIYVDGAKD
+967 
-976 NEGFEIPYENS
+976 EGFL
-987 RFNVNVQAAGSL
+987 L
-999 STGFMGE
+999 S
-1006 AGLGKVTLSWN
+1006 K
-1017 DVQNSFDDFLG
+1017 
-1028 YNLYRY
+1028 
-1034 TDKGDTIKVNKQ
+1034 
-1046 LLDNETLEYV
+1046 
-1056 DYDVVP
+1056 
-1062 GTTYCYQ
+1062 
-1069 YKVITTDLK
+1069 
-1078 ETDPSNVVAVTP
+1078 
-1090 MTSTLGDANGSG
+1090 
-1102 KVDVADVVTTVNY
+1102 
-1115 ASGQNP
+1115 
-1121 KPFIF
+1121 
-1126 EAADVNTD
+1126 
-1134 LQIDILDVVGIIR
+1134 
-1147 TILNPNADVSSM
+1147 
-1159 AMATATYTVENGIVY
+1159 
-1174 VDSPVDLAGVQIQI
+1174 
-1188 ATEKGSQIKATDEM
+1188 
-1202 EGFEQTS
+1202 
-1209 SWLSDNDFIY
+1209 
-1219 LAYSM
+1219 
-1224 SGKTLT
+1224 
-1230 AGKHAILNIGNA
+1230 
-1242 KIMDIR
+1242 
-1248 LSDAAGKNVEAKAG
+1248 
-1262 QETSVTRLG
+1262 
-1271 ADVMN
+1271 
-1276 VSGIYTL
+1276 
-1283 TGVKLS
+1283 
-1289 GRSSDL
+1289 
-1295 KKLPAGVYIVDGKKV
+1295 
-1310 VK
+1310 

>member
-25 NNEDEVVKVNARF
+25 NNEDEVVKVDARF

-104 RSVNGQTVTA
+104 RSVNSQTVTA

-129 VRNVEEAVAKLS
+129 VRNVEEAVAKLA

-160 AEAMAAQSKALDEAQ
+160 AEAMDAQSKALDEAQ
-175 QQTADGE
+175 QQTAGGE
-182 NRAVSF
+182 NRDVSF

-288 AAVAGNGIGIVG
+288 AAVGGNGIGIVG

-344 SYGESRAEEQALG
+344 SYGESKAEEQALG

-370 NDGMC
+370 NDGIC
-375 LNHKHGRG
+375 LNHAHPERG
-383 DPAPMYPASYTFVL
+383 QFAPKPMYPASYTFVL

-402 SSEGNIT
+402 DSEGYRAGF
-409 DWSNYDDD
+409 SNYDDN

-424 GEAKLYNYELLAPG
+424 GEDKLYNYELLAPG
-438 VNIESTYPG
+438 ANIESTYPG

-478 KEYLFGDLINACS
+478 KEYLFGDLINARAA
-491 ETGGLD
+491 TGGLD
-497 IYKAFSIKDED
+497 IYKTFSIKDED
-508 RTPELSFVTYEMDD
+508 RIPELSFVTYEMDD
-522 STNVGDGDGRPDA
+522 STNVGDGDGRPDT
-535 GEVIDFYPIVRNS
+535 GEVIDLYPIVRNS

-639 GLIKENTTLYPNVH
+639 GVIKKDMTLYPNVH
-653 YIVTKTIAVPQGV
+653 YIVTKNLAISKGV
-666 TLTIKPGTILDF
+666 TLIIKPGTKLEF
-678 KNTNIKNVGTINAIG
+678 KDTYFTNNGTINAAG

-698 IVLNGMN
+698 IVLEGIDNKN
-705 DPSSIGGASI
+705 VIGGIYINLSG
-715 DISDFSYT
+715 FSYT
-723 VIQNSNL
+723 ELKKSHISCFKGNFNNVI
-730 FSLEFDY
+730 
-737 YGIDKIKK
+737 ID
-745 TNNNIV
+745 NNDIFQMPENYNHNGCNIY
-751 KDNEISMLSDGT
+751 NNTIYTTGDGR
-763 FEKCNFFNNKRIHY
+763 FEKSNIINNYARFDN
-777 YDGDDMNLTSCNLIG
+777 DGLIG
-792 NCTDDRAQSNAFG
+792 LNQFN
-805 LQALHSSNIFSNK
+805 SSNIWNTEHI
-818 YGLTG
+818 GIQADAT
-823 AYISNG
+823 
-829 PKVYTTDTPNYFGS
+829 VYTTDTPNYFGS
-843 SNESLVRKGIYD
+843 SKEATVRKSILDIY
-855 INNDYSTTEYDLSNM
+855 NNYGTTEYDLSNM
-870 LTRPNAEAHGIVWKV
+870 LTRPNADAHGVVWKV
-885 VVNGYDAQ
+885 VVDGYDAQ

-952 TYLTITGKTGADGLN
+952 AYLTITGKTGADGLN

-1102 KVDVADVVTTVNY
+1102 NVDVADVITTVNY
-1115 ASGQNP
+1115 ASGQEP

-1126 EAADVNTD
+1126 EAADINKD

-1147 TILNPNADVSSM
+1147 TILNPNADASSM

-1209 SWLSDNDFIY
+1209 SWLSDNDFLF

-1224 SGKTLT
+1224 SGKTLA

>member
-1 MKLHYIFTVAL
+1 MYKTKP
-12 TALMAIPAMAQDR
+12 TGGG
-25 NNEDEVVKVNARF
+25 NNISYD
-38 SAYNYREGELIVK
+38 
-51 FKDQSAAQIKAPRR
+51 
-65 TKFRT
+65 
-70 SGVNSIDAT
+70 
-79 LRALGVSEVEELMP
+79 
-93 LSGHQPVKRLA
+93 
-104 RSVNGQTVTA
+104 
-114 PAMNRVYLMRYNKAK
+114 
-129 VRNVEEAVAKLS
+129 
-141 KLKDVEYAEPNRIV
+141 
-155 YALGG
+155 
-160 AEAMAAQSKALDEAQ
+160 
-175 QQTADGE
+175 
-182 NRAVSF
+182 
-188 NDPLFGNQWGLQ
+188 DPLFGQQWGLQ
-200 SMQIPLL
+200 TMKLPQL
-207 WQEPFI
+207 WQQPII
-213 TNKRPVIAILDTGV
+213 TQKRPIIAILDTGV

-233 LKANIWT
+233 LKANIWI
-240 NAKEAEGAEEYDDD
+240 NAKESEGAEDYDDD
-254 GNGFNDDVHGWD
+254 DNGFKDDLHGWD

-288 AAVAGNGIGIVG
+288 AAVGGNGIGIVG
-300 ANPDALIMPVTVM
+300 ANPNALIMPVTVM

-344 SYGESRAEEQALG
+344 SYGESKAEEQALG

-363 VLVAAAG
+363 ILVAAAG
-370 NDGMC
+370 NDGKCM
-375 LNHKHGRG
+375 NHKH
-383 DPAPMYPASYTFVL
+383 PKKAQNSPMPMYPASYTFVL

-402 SSEGNIT
+402 NGEGNIT
-409 DWSNYDDD
+409 DWSNYDDN
-417 GPTYSEW
+417 GPTYSGW
-424 GEAKLYNYELLAPG
+424 GEDKLYNYELLAPG
-438 VNIESTYPG
+438 ANIESTYPS

-470 IQTKEYVN
+470 IQTKEYAN
-478 KEYLFGDLINACS
+478 KEYLFGDLINACPA
-491 ETGGLD
+491 TGGLD

-508 RTPELSFVTYEMDD
+508 RKPELSFVTYEMDD

-535 GEVIDFYPIVRNS
+535 GEIIDFYPIVRNS

-565 DPQIVELI
+565 DPQIVEFI
-573 KKEADFGAELSAYGK
+573 KKEADFGSELSAYGK
-588 GKSDEPLRIKINDK
+588 GKSAEPLRIKINDK

-607 RIRLVLKG
+607 HISLVIKG
-615 TCDGMQG
+615 TCDGM
-622 EFTQE
+622 EKE
-627 ITLTVENGVEIG
+627 ITQNITLIVENGVEIG
-639 GLIKENTTLYPNVH
+639 GVIKKDMTLYPNVH
-653 YIVTKTIAVPQGV
+653 YIVTKNLAIPEGV
-666 TLTIKPGTILDF
+666 TLTIKPGTKLEF
-678 KNTNIKNVGTINAIG
+678 KGTYFENRGTINAAG

-698 IVLNGMN
+698 IVLEGI
-705 DPSSIGGASI
+705 DKKHDGDWGANINLSG
-715 DISDFSYT
+715 FSYT
-723 VIQNSNL
+723 ELKKSHIYHCNGNFNNVI
-730 FSLEFDY
+730 
-737 YGIDKIKK
+737 IDNNDMYQ
-745 TNNNIV
+745 TPGLGNNNNNGCNIYNNTIYV
-751 KDNEISMLSDGT
+751 TGDGR
-763 FEKCNFFNNKRIHY
+763 FEKSNIINNYARH
-777 YDGDDMNLTSCNLIG
+777 DDIGLIG
-792 NCTDDRAQSNAFG
+792 LNQFN
-805 LQALHSSNIFSNK
+805 SSNIWNTEHV
-818 YGLTG
+818 GIILNTT
-823 AYISNG
+823 
-829 PKVYTTDTPNYFGS
+829 VYTTDTPNYFGS
-843 SNESLVRKGIYD
+843 SKEATVRKSILDIY
-855 INNDYSTTEYDLSNM
+855 NNYGTTEYDLSNM
-870 LTRPNAEAHGIVWKV
+870 LTRPNAEAHGVVWKV

-929 RPPYT
+929 RMPYT

-946 DSTVYT
+946 DSLIYT

-1102 KVDVADVVTTVNY
+1102 KVDVADVITTVNY
-1115 ASGQNP
+1115 ASGQEP

-1147 TILNPNADVSSM
+1147 TILNPNANVSSM

-1188 ATEKGSQIKATDEM
+1188 ATEKGSEVTATGEM
-1202 EGFEQTS
+1202 EGFEQAS

-1262 QETSVTRLG
+1262 ELSSITRLG
-1271 ADVMN
+1271 SDVMN

-1295 KKLPAGVYIVDGKKV
+1295 NRLPAGVYIVDGQKV

>member
-1 MKLHYIFTVAL
+1 MKL
-12 TALMAIPAMAQDR
+12 PQ
-25 NNEDEVVKVNARF
+25 
-38 SAYNYREGELIVK
+38 
-51 FKDQSAAQIKAPRR
+51 
-65 TKFRT
+65 
-70 SGVNSIDAT
+70 
-79 LRALGVSEVEELMP
+79 
-93 LSGHQPVKRLA
+93 
-104 RSVNGQTVTA
+104 
-114 PAMNRVYLMRYNKAK
+114 
-129 VRNVEEAVAKLS
+129 
-141 KLKDVEYAEPNRIV
+141 
-155 YALGG
+155 
-160 AEAMAAQSKALDEAQ
+160 
-175 QQTADGE
+175 
-182 NRAVSF
+182 
-188 NDPLFGNQWGLQ
+188 
-200 SMQIPLL
+200 L
-207 WQEPFI
+207 WQQPII
-213 TNKRPVIAILDTGV
+213 TQKRPIIAILDTGV

-240 NAKEAEGAEEYDDD
+240 NTKEAEGAEDYDDD
-254 GNGFNDDVHGWD
+254 GNGFKDDLHGWD

-288 AAVAGNGIGIVG
+288 AAVGGNGIGIVG

-344 SYGESRAEEQALG
+344 SYGESKAEEQALG

-370 NDGMC
+370 NDGKC
-375 LNHKHGRG
+375 LNHEHLEKGQ
-383 DPAPMYPASYTFVL
+383 DKPMPMYPASYTFVL

-402 SSEGNIT
+402 NSKGILAK
-409 DWSNYDDD
+409 WSNYDDN
-417 GPTYSEW
+417 GPTYSAW
-424 GEAKLYNYELLAPG
+424 GEDKLYNYELLAPG
-438 VNIESTYPG
+438 ANIESTYPG

-470 IQTKEYVN
+470 IQSKEYAN

-491 ETGGLD
+491 ATGGLD

-508 RTPELSFVTYEMDD
+508 RKPELSFVTYEMDD

-535 GEVIDFYPIVRNS
+535 GEIIDFYPIVRNS

-565 DPQIVELI
+565 DPQIVEFI
-573 KKEADFGAELSAYGK
+573 KKEADFGSELSAYGK
-588 GKSDEPLRIKINDK
+588 GKSAEPLRIKINDK

-607 RIRLVLKG
+607 HIGLVIKG
-615 TCDGMQG
+615 TCDGM
-622 EFTQE
+622 ESEITQD

-639 GLIKENTTLYPNVH
+639 GVIKEDMTLYPNVH
-653 YIVTKTIAVPQGV
+653 YIVTKNLAIPEGV
-666 TLTIKPGTILDF
+666 TLTIKPGTKLEF
-678 KNTNIKNVGTINAIG
+678 KGTYFENKGTINAVG

-698 IVLNGMN
+698 IVLEGIDDKGNWA
-705 DPSSIGGASI
+705 GGAHLNLSG
-715 DISDFSYT
+715 FSYT
-723 VIQNSNL
+723 EVKNSNVK
-730 FSLEFDY
+730 SISGD
-737 YGIDKIKK
+737 
-745 TNNNIV
+745 NNNSV
-751 KDNEISMLSDGT
+751 LN
-763 FEKCNFFNNKRIHY
+763 H
-777 YDGDDMNLTSCNLIG
+777 NLIQTSFAQPTIC
-792 NCTDDRAQSNAFG
+792 NCNIYNNRIDLCYINFVKSNIINNDAFSRNNS
-805 LQALHSSNIFSNK
+805 LINLDKVESSNIWNSERVGIEK
-818 YGLTG
+818 G
-823 AYISNG
+823 AI
-829 PKVYTTDTPNYFGS
+829 VYTPNLPNYFGS
-843 SNESLVRKGIYD
+843 SKEATVRKSILD
-855 INNDYSTTEYDLSNM
+855 IHNDYGTTEYDLSNM
-870 LTRPNAEAHGIVWKV
+870 LTRPNAEAHGVVWKV

-946 DSTVYT
+946 DSLVYT

-976 NEGFEIPYENS
+976 DEGFEIPIENT

-1006 AGLGKVTLSWN
+1006 AGLGKVKLSWN

-1102 KVDVADVVTTVNY
+1102 NVDVADVITTVNY
-1115 ASGQNP
+1115 ASGQEP

-1188 ATEKGSQIKATDEM
+1188 ATEKGSEVTATGEM
-1202 EGFEQTS
+1202 EGFEQAS

-1224 SGKTLT
+1224 SGKTLA

-1262 QETSVTRLG
+1262 EVSSITRLG
-1271 ADVMN
+1271 SDVMN

-1295 KKLPAGVYIVDGKKV
+1295 KRLPAGVYIVDGKKV

>member
-25 NNEDEVVKVNARF
+25 NNEDEVVKVDARF

-79 LRALGVSEVEELMP
+79 LRALGISEVEELMP
-93 LSGHQPVKRLA
+93 LSGHQPVMRLA

-129 VRNVEEAVAKLS
+129 VRNVEEAVAKLA

-175 QQTADGE
+175 QQTAGGE

-240 NAKEAEGAEEYDDD
+240 NAKEADGAEEYDDD

-288 AAVAGNGIGIVG
+288 AAVGGNGIGIVG

-344 SYGESRAEEQALG
+344 SYGESKAEEQALG

-370 NDGMC
+370 NDGKC
-375 LNHKHGRG
+375 LNHEHLEKGQTA
-383 DPAPMYPASYTFVL
+383 PKPMYPASYTFVL

-402 SSEGNIT
+402 DSEGNIT

-508 RTPELSFVTYEMDD
+508 RIPELSFVTYEMDD

-535 GEVIDFYPIVRNS
+535 SEVIDFYPIVRNS

-588 GKSDEPLRIKINDK
+588 GKSDEPLRIKINNK

-615 TCDGMQG
+615 TCDGMEG

-639 GLIKENTTLYPNVH
+639 GVIKKDMTLYPNVH
-653 YIVTKTIAVPQGV
+653 YIVTKNLAIPEGV
-666 TLTIKPGTILDF
+666 TLTIKPGTKLEF
-678 KNTNIKNVGTINAIG
+678 KDTYFTNKGTINATG

-698 IVLNGMN
+698 IVL
-705 DPSSIGGASI
+705 
-715 DISDFSYT
+715 
-723 VIQNSNL
+723 
-730 FSLEFDY
+730 E
-737 YGIDKIKK
+737 GIDNKSTIIGADINLDGFSCIELRNSHLFECNG
-745 TNNNIV
+745 THNNNIIFNN
-751 KDNEISMLSDGT
+751 NEINSFNT
-763 FEKCNFFNNKRIHY
+763 FNYRCNLFN
-777 YDGDDMNLTSCNLIG
+777 NLIG
-792 NCTDDRAQSNAFG
+792 YVWYFKNSNFINNQEQQEAELFLDRIK
-805 LQALHSSNIFSNK
+805 SSNIWNSENI
-818 YGLTG
+818 G
-823 AYISNG
+823 IR
-829 PKVYTTDTPNYFGS
+829 TDATIFTPDFPNYFGS
-843 SNESLVRKGIYD
+843 SKEATVRKSILD
-855 INNDYSTTEYDLSNM
+855 INNDYYTTEYDLSNM
-870 LTRPNAEAHGIVWKV
+870 LTRPNAEAHGVVWKV

-952 TYLTITGKTGADGLN
+952 AYLTITGKTGADGLN

-976 NEGFEIPYENS
+976 NEGFEIPYENT

-1102 KVDVADVVTTVNY
+1102 NVDVADVITTVNY
-1115 ASGQNP
+1115 ASGQEP

-1126 EAADVNTD
+1126 EAADINKD